1 MNKREQSNMEWATG
15 TRLRAIAAAASVA
28 FGMAAGH
35 AFAQTPAAAG
45 AQNGVQDGGSAATP
59 AAAPK
64 GTAVGTA
71 VGTAAGSAAGTLPA
85 ITVKASAAGDGTVGL
100 VAKRSRTGTK
110 TDTALDEIPQTINVV
125 TAQQIEMTG
134 ATDVNAALRYVPG
147 FSSYGSDNR
156 SDWYAALRGFTP
168 TAFVNGLQVPNT
180 LNLSSWRVDPYM
192 IDSITVLRGPTSVLY
207 GAGDPG
213 AIIDVQTKTADGER
227 VREAGVQFG
236 NYARKQLMI
245 DVGDK
250 LDADGKY
257 AYRFVGVARDG
268 NALTGPNNDQR
279 VALAPSFRWRPDADT
294 SLTLSATYLQ
304 DWGDISSNF
313 LPAQGTVL
321 PNPNGQ
327 LDKDVYGGDPNFNYY
342 RKKQWSLGYQF
353 ERNLNSM
360 WTFRQNVRWMHLSLD
375 NGSVFGAGFADGSLT
390 DINRWAGVF
399 QTNYSR
405 FDIDNNLQG
414 RFGTGP
420 FEHTLLLG
428 FQYNRQTATD
438 SEWLAAAPTLNL
450 YNPVYTPVTLSVFSP
465 PNTTYRTNTYT
476 TMNTFGLYAQDQIK
490 WNRWTLTLGGRE
502 DWVNQRMDDRAGG
515 TQSKA
520 DVTAFT
526 GRVGLT
532 YQGDYG
538 LSPYVSYAT
547 SFNPLIGVNLYGGGL
562 PQPTR
567 GKQIE
572 AGLRWQP
579 PGKNLMLS
587 AAIYQI
593 NQTNVLTPT
602 PTNLDPAGTTSIQTG
617 EVRSRGIE
625 LNATGKLTRNLSLIA
640 SYVYQDVKNV
650 QANDASLNNWPVDIP
665 RPRQMASLWADWTW
679 HTGPLAGFGLGGG
692 VRYQSAAAGAADNS
706 LTVASYTLYDAG
718 VHYDT
723 RNWRFAVNG
732 TNLFNRHYISGC
744 QSTSVCI
751 FGTDRTVI
759 ATAKYN
765 W

>member
-1 MNKREQSNMEWATG
+1 MEWATG
-15 TRLRAIAAAASVA
+15 TRRRAIAAAASVA
-28 FGMAAGH
+28 FYVAAGQTM
-35 AFAQTPAAAG
+35 AQ
-45 AQNGVQDGGSAATP
+45 
-59 AAAPK
+59 AAP
-64 GTAVGTA
+64 GATAKA
-71 VGTAAGSAAGTLPA
+71 DAAAAGSAPTGTLPA
-85 ITVKASAAGDGTVGL
+85 ISVNAASEGDGTVGL
-100 VAKRSRTGTK
+100 VARRSTTGTK
-110 TDTALDEIPQTINVV
+110 TDTPINEIPQTINVV

-134 ATDVNAALRYVPG
+134 ATDVNQALRYIPG

-168 TAFVNGLQVPNT
+168 TAYVNGLQVPNT
-180 LNLSSWRVDPYM
+180 INLASWRVDPYM

-213 AIIDVQTKTADGER
+213 AIVDVQTKLANGER
-227 VREAGVQFG
+227 VREAGVELG
-236 NYARKQLMI
+236 NYARKQFMI

-268 NALTGPNNDQR
+268 NAVTGPNNDQR
-279 VALAPSFRWRPDADT
+279 VALAPSFRWRPNADT
-294 SLTLSATYLQ
+294 SLTVAATYLQ

-313 LPAQGTVL
+313 LPASGTVL

-327 LDKDVYGGDPNFNYY
+327 LEHDVYSGDPNFNHY

-353 ERNLNSM
+353 EHNLNSM
-360 WTFRQNVRWMHLSLD
+360 WTFRQNVRYMRLSLD
-375 NGSVFGAGFADGSLT
+375 NGSVWGAGFVDGSTT
-390 DINRWAGVF
+390 DISRWAGLF
-399 QTNYSR
+399 QMNYSR
-405 FDIDNNLQG
+405 FDIDNNVQA

-420 FEHTLLLG
+420 LEHTLLLG
-428 FQYNRQTATD
+428 FQYNRQTSTD
-438 SEWLAAAPTLNL
+438 SEWIAAAPTLNI
-450 YNPVYTPVTLSVFSP
+450 YNPVYTPVTSAVFADPS
-465 PNTTYRTNTYT
+465 TTGRTDTYT
-476 TMNTFGLYAQDQIK
+476 TMNTFGVYAQDQIR

-502 DWVNQRMDDRAGG
+502 DWVNMRQDDRAGG

-547 SFNPLIGVNLYGGGL
+547 SFNPLIGVKMFGGGL
-562 PQPTR
+562 PLPTR
-567 GKQIE
+567 GKQVE
-572 AGLRWQP
+572 LGLRWQP
-579 PGKNLMLS
+579 PGKNLMLN

-602 PTNLDPAGTTSIQTG
+602 PTSLDPQNTTSVQTG

-625 LNATGKLTRNLSLIA
+625 LSATGKVTPNLSIIA

-650 QANDASLNNWPVDIP
+650 KANDASLDKWPVDIP

-692 VRYQSAAAGAADNS
+692 VRYQSASAGAQDNS
-706 LTVASYTLYDAG
+706 LSVASYTLYDAAI
-718 VHYDT
+718 HYDT
-723 RNWRFAVNG
+723 RNWRFAVNA

-744 QSTSVCI
+744 QSSSVCL
-751 FGTDRTVI
+751 FGNERTVV

>member
-1 MNKREQSNMEWATG
+1 MDWATG

-28 FGMAAGH
+28 FGAAAGQ
-35 AFAQTPAAAG
+35 AFAQTAPAANAGTAASANG
-45 AQNGVQDGGSAATP
+45 AQNAA
-59 AAAPK
+59 
-64 GTAVGTA
+64 
-71 VGTAAGSAAGTLPA
+71 SAGTLPA
-85 ITVKASAAGDGTVGL
+85 ITVNAASEGDGTVGL

-110 TDTALDEIPQTINVV
+110 TDTPIEEIPQTINVV

-134 ATDVNAALRYVPG
+134 ATDVNTALRYVPG

-168 TAFVNGLQVPNT
+168 TAYVNGLQVPNT
-180 LNLSSWRVDPYM
+180 LNLASWRVDPYM

-213 AIIDVQTKTADGER
+213 AIVDVKTKLADGER
-227 VREAGVQFG
+227 VREAGVEIG
-236 NYARKQLMI
+236 NYARKQFMI

-250 LDADGKY
+250 LDPDGKY

-268 NALTGPNNDQR
+268 NAVTGPNNDQR
-279 VALAPSFRWRPDADT
+279 VALAPSFRWRPNADT

-313 LPAQGTVL
+313 LPAAGTVL

-327 LDKDVYGGDPNFNYY
+327 ITKDIYEGDGNFNYY

-353 ERNLNSM
+353 EHNLNSM
-360 WTFRQNVRWMHLSLD
+360 WTFRQNTRWMHLSLD
-375 NGSVFGAGFADGSLT
+375 NGSVWGAGFADETLT
-390 DINRWAGVF
+390 EVNRWAGVF
-399 QTNYSR
+399 QMNYSR
-405 FDIDNNLQG
+405 FDIDNNLEG
-414 RFGTGP
+414 RFATGP
-420 FEHTLLLG
+420 LQHTLLLG

-438 SEWLAAAPTLNL
+438 SEWLAAAPRLNL
-450 YNPVYTPVTLSVFSP
+450 YNPVYTPVTTAVFSNP
-465 PNTTYRTNTYT
+465 DTTYRTNTYT

-502 DWVNQRMDDRAGG
+502 DWVNMRMDDRAAG

-520 DVTAFT
+520 DVSAFT

-532 YQGDYG
+532 YQAGYG
-538 LSPYVSYAT
+538 LSPYISYST
-547 SFNPLIGVNLYGGGL
+547 SFNPIIGVSLLDGGV
-562 PQPTR
+562 PKPTR
-567 GKQIE
+567 GRQIE

-579 PGKNLMLS
+579 PGKNLMLN

-593 NQTNVLTPT
+593 NQTNGVTPAL
-602 PTNLDPAGTTSIQTG
+602 PTQDPSGTKSVQTG
-617 EVRSRGIE
+617 EVRARGIE
-625 LNATGKLTRNLSLIA
+625 LSATGKVTPNLSLIA
-640 SYVYQDVKNV
+640 SYAYQDVKVV
-650 QANDASLNNWPVDIP
+650 QANDATLNNWPVDIP

-692 VRYQSAAAGAADNS
+692 VRYQSASAGAADNS
-706 LTVASYTLYDAG
+706 LTVSSYTLIDAA
-718 VHYDT
+718 VHYDV
-723 RNWRFAVNG
+723 RNWRFAVNA

-744 QSTSVCI
+744 QSTSVCM
-751 FGTDRTVI
+751 FGNDRTVI

>member
-1 MNKREQSNMEWATG
+1 MDWATG

-28 FGMAAGH
+28 FGAAAGQ
-35 AFAQTPAAAG
+35 AFAQTAPAAN
-45 AQNGVQDGGSAATP
+45 AQ
-59 AAAPK
+59 AAAPN
-64 GTAVGTA
+64 
-71 VGTAAGSAAGTLPA
+71 AASAGTLPA
-85 ITVKASAAGDGTVGL
+85 ITVNAASEGDGTVGL

-110 TDTALDEIPQTINVV
+110 TDTPIEEIPQTINVV

-134 ATDVNAALRYVPG
+134 ATDVNTALRYVPG

-168 TAFVNGLQVPNT
+168 TAYVNGLQVPNT
-180 LNLSSWRVDPYM
+180 LNLASWRVDPYM

-213 AIIDVQTKTADGER
+213 AIVDVKTKLADGER
-227 VREAGVQFG
+227 VREAGVEIG
-236 NYARKQLMI
+236 NYARKQFLI

-250 LDADGKY
+250 LDPDGKY

-268 NALTGPNNDQR
+268 NAVTGPNNDQR
-279 VALAPSFRWRPDADT
+279 VALAPSFRWRPNADT

-313 LPAQGTVL
+313 LPAAGTVL

-327 LDKDVYGGDPNFNYY
+327 ITKDIYEGDGNFNYY

-353 ERNLNSM
+353 EHNLNSM
-360 WTFRQNVRWMHLSLD
+360 WTFRQNTRWMHLSLD
-375 NGSVFGAGFADGSLT
+375 NGSVWGAGFADETLT
-390 DINRWAGVF
+390 EVNRWAGVF
-399 QTNYSR
+399 QMNYSR
-405 FDIDNNLQG
+405 FDIDNNLEG
-414 RFGTGP
+414 RFATGP
-420 FEHTLLLG
+420 LQHTLLLG

-450 YNPVYTPVTLSVFSP
+450 YNPVYTPVTTAVFSNP
-465 PNTTYRTNTYT
+465 DTTYRTNTYT

-502 DWVNQRMDDRAGG
+502 DWVNMRMDDRAAG

-520 DVTAFT
+520 DVSAFT

-532 YQGDYG
+532 YQAGYG
-538 LSPYVSYAT
+538 LSPYISYST
-547 SFNPLIGVNLYGGGL
+547 SFNPIIGVSLLDGGV
-562 PQPTR
+562 PKPTR
-567 GKQIE
+567 GRQIE

-579 PGKNLMLS
+579 PGKNLMLN

-593 NQTNVLTPT
+593 NQTNGVTPAL
-602 PTNLDPAGTTSIQTG
+602 PTQDRSGTKSVQTG
-617 EVRSRGIE
+617 EVRARGIE
-625 LNATGKLTRNLSLIA
+625 LSATGKVTPNLSLIA
-640 SYVYQDVKNV
+640 SYAYQDVKVV
-650 QANDASLNNWPVDIP
+650 QANDATLNNWPVDIP

-692 VRYQSAAAGAADNS
+692 VRYQSASAGAADNS
-706 LTVASYTLYDAG
+706 LTVSSYTLIDAA
-718 VHYDT
+718 VHYDV
-723 RNWRFAVNG
+723 RNWRFAVNA

-744 QSTSVCI
+744 QSTSVCM
-751 FGTDRTVI
+751 FGNDRTVI

>member
-1 MNKREQSNMEWATG
+1 MDWATG

-28 FGMAAGH
+28 FGAAAAGQ
-35 AFAQTPAAAG
+35 AFAQTAPAAD
-45 AQNGVQDGGSAATP
+45 AQ
-59 AAAPK
+59 AAAPN
-64 GTAVGTA
+64 
-71 VGTAAGSAAGTLPA
+71 AASAGTLPA
-85 ITVKASAAGDGTVGL
+85 ITVNAASEGDGTVGL

-110 TDTALDEIPQTINVV
+110 TDTPIEEIPQTINVV

-134 ATDVNAALRYVPG
+134 ATDVNTALRYVPG

-168 TAFVNGLQVPNT
+168 TAYVNGLQVPNT
-180 LNLSSWRVDPYM
+180 LNLASWRVDPYM

-213 AIIDVQTKTADGER
+213 AIVDVKTKLADGER
-227 VREAGVQFG
+227 VREAGVEIG
-236 NYARKQLMI
+236 NYARKQFMI

-250 LDADGKY
+250 LDPDGKY

-268 NALTGPNNDQR
+268 NAVTGPNNDQR
-279 VALAPSFRWRPDADT
+279 VALAPSFRWRPNADT

-313 LPAQGTVL
+313 LPAAGTVL

-327 LDKDVYGGDPNFNYY
+327 ITKDIYEGDGNFNYY

-353 ERNLNSM
+353 EHNLNSM
-360 WTFRQNVRWMHLSLD
+360 WTFRQNTRWMHLSLD
-375 NGSVFGAGFADGSLT
+375 NGSVWGAGFADETLT
-390 DINRWAGVF
+390 EINRWAGVF
-399 QTNYSR
+399 QMNYSR
-405 FDIDNNLQG
+405 FDIDNNLEG
-414 RFGTGP
+414 RFATGP
-420 FEHTLLLG
+420 LQHTLLLG

-450 YNPVYTPVTLSVFSP
+450 YNPVYTPVTTAVFSDP
-465 PNTTYRTNTYT
+465 DTTYRTNTYT

-502 DWVNQRMDDRAGG
+502 DWVNMRMDDRAAG

-520 DVTAFT
+520 DVSAFT

-532 YQGDYG
+532 YQAGYG
-538 LSPYVSYAT
+538 LSPYISYST
-547 SFNPLIGVNLYGGGL
+547 SFNPIIGVSLLDGGV
-562 PQPTR
+562 PKPTR
-567 GKQIE
+567 GRQIE

-579 PGKNLMLS
+579 PGKNLMLN

-593 NQTNVLTPT
+593 NQTNGITPALLTQ
-602 PTNLDPAGTTSIQTG
+602 DPGGTKSVQTG
-617 EVRSRGIE
+617 EVRARGIE
-625 LNATGKLTRNLSLIA
+625 LSATGKVTPNLSLIA
-640 SYVYQDVKNV
+640 SYAYQDVKVV
-650 QANDASLNNWPVDIP
+650 QANDATLNNWPVDIP

-692 VRYQSAAAGAADNS
+692 VRYQSASAGAADNS
-706 LTVASYTLYDAG
+706 LTVSSYTLIDAA
-718 VHYDT
+718 VHYDV
-723 RNWRFAVNG
+723 RNWRFAVNA

-744 QSTSVCI
+744 QSTSVCM
-751 FGTDRTVI
+751 FGNDRTVI

>member
-1 MNKREQSNMEWATG
+1 MDWATG

-28 FGMAAGH
+28 FGAAAAGQ
-35 AFAQTPAAAG
+35 AFAQTAPAAN
-45 AQNGVQDGGSAATP
+45 AQ
-59 AAAPK
+59 AAAPN
-64 GTAVGTA
+64 
-71 VGTAAGSAAGTLPA
+71 AASAGTLPA
-85 ITVKASAAGDGTVGL
+85 ITVNAASEGDGTVGL

-110 TDTALDEIPQTINVV
+110 TDTPIEEIPQTINVV

-134 ATDVNAALRYVPG
+134 ATDVNTALRYVPG

-168 TAFVNGLQVPNT
+168 TAYVNGLQVPNT
-180 LNLSSWRVDPYM
+180 LNLASWRVDPYM

-213 AIIDVQTKTADGER
+213 AIVDVKTKLADGER
-227 VREAGVQFG
+227 VREAGVEIG
-236 NYARKQLMI
+236 NYARKQFMI

-250 LDADGKY
+250 LDPDGKY

-268 NALTGPNNDQR
+268 NAVTGPNNDQR
-279 VALAPSFRWRPDADT
+279 VALAPSFRWRPNADT

-313 LPAQGTVL
+313 LPAAGTVL

-327 LDKDVYGGDPNFNYY
+327 ITKDIYEGDGNFNYY

-353 ERNLNSM
+353 EHNLNSM
-360 WTFRQNVRWMHLSLD
+360 WTFRQNTRWMHLSLD
-375 NGSVFGAGFADGSLT
+375 NGSVWGAGFADETLT
-390 DINRWAGVF
+390 EINRWAGVF
-399 QTNYSR
+399 QMNYSR
-405 FDIDNNLQG
+405 FDIDNNLEG
-414 RFGTGP
+414 RFATGP
-420 FEHTLLLG
+420 LQHTLLLG
-428 FQYNRQTATD
+428 FQYSRQTATD

-450 YNPVYTPVTLSVFSP
+450 YNPVYTPVTTAVFSDP
-465 PNTTYRTNTYT
+465 DTTYRTNTYT

-502 DWVNQRMDDRAGG
+502 DWVNMRMDDRAAG

-520 DVTAFT
+520 DVSAFT

-532 YQGDYG
+532 YQAGYG
-538 LSPYVSYAT
+538 LSPYISYST
-547 SFNPLIGVNLYGGGL
+547 SFNPIIGVSLLDGGV
-562 PQPTR
+562 PKPTR
-567 GKQIE
+567 GRQIE

-579 PGKNLMLS
+579 PGKNLMLN

-593 NQTNVLTPT
+593 NQTNGVTPALLTQD
-602 PTNLDPAGTTSIQTG
+602 LSGTKSVQTG
-617 EVRSRGIE
+617 EVRARGIE
-625 LNATGKLTRNLSLIA
+625 LSATGKVTPNLSLIA
-640 SYVYQDVKNV
+640 SYAYQDVKVV
-650 QANDASLNNWPVDIP
+650 QANDATLNNWPVDIP

-692 VRYQSAAAGAADNS
+692 VRYQSASAGAADNS
-706 LTVASYTLYDAG
+706 LTVSSYTLIDAA
-718 VHYDT
+718 VHYDV
-723 RNWRFAVNG
+723 RNWRFAVNA

-744 QSTSVCI
+744 QSTSVCM
-751 FGTDRTVI
+751 FGNDRTVI

>member
-1 MNKREQSNMEWATG
+1 MDWATG

-28 FGMAAGH
+28 FGAAAGQ
-35 AFAQTPAAAG
+35 AFAQTAPAANAGTAASANG
-45 AQNGVQDGGSAATP
+45 AQNAA
-59 AAAPK
+59 
-64 GTAVGTA
+64 
-71 VGTAAGSAAGTLPA
+71 AAGTLPA
-85 ITVKASAAGDGTVGL
+85 ITVNAASEGDGTVGL

-110 TDTALDEIPQTINVV
+110 TDTPIEEIPQTINVV

-134 ATDVNAALRYVPG
+134 ATDVNTALRYVPG

-168 TAFVNGLQVPNT
+168 TAYVNGLQVPNT
-180 LNLSSWRVDPYM
+180 LNLASWRVDPYM

-213 AIIDVQTKTADGER
+213 AIVDVKTKLADGER
-227 VREAGVQFG
+227 VREAGVEIG
-236 NYARKQLMI
+236 NYARKQFMI

-250 LDADGKY
+250 LDPDGKY

-268 NALTGPNNDQR
+268 NAVTGPNNDQR
-279 VALAPSFRWRPDADT
+279 VALAPSFRWRPNADT

-313 LPAQGTVL
+313 LPAAGTVL

-327 LDKDVYGGDPNFNYY
+327 ITKDIYEGDGNFNYY

-353 ERNLNSM
+353 EHNLNSM
-360 WTFRQNVRWMHLSLD
+360 WTFRQNTRWMHLSLD
-375 NGSVFGAGFADGSLT
+375 NGSVWGAGFADETLT
-390 DINRWAGVF
+390 EVNRWAGVF
-399 QTNYSR
+399 QMNYSR
-405 FDIDNNLQG
+405 FDIDNNLEG
-414 RFGTGP
+414 RFATGP
-420 FEHTLLLG
+420 LQHTLLLG

-450 YNPVYTPVTLSVFSP
+450 YNPVYTPVTTAVFSNP
-465 PNTTYRTNTYT
+465 DTTYRTNTYT

-502 DWVNQRMDDRAGG
+502 DWVNMRMDDRAAG

-520 DVTAFT
+520 DVSAFT

-532 YQGDYG
+532 YQAGYG
-538 LSPYVSYAT
+538 LSPYISYST
-547 SFNPLIGVNLYGGGL
+547 SFNPIIGVSLLDGGV
-562 PQPTR
+562 PKPTR
-567 GKQIE
+567 GRQIE

-579 PGKNLMLS
+579 PGKNLMLN

-593 NQTNVLTPT
+593 NQTNGVTPALRT
-602 PTNLDPAGTTSIQTG
+602 QDLSGTKSVQTG
-617 EVRSRGIE
+617 EVRARGIE
-625 LNATGKLTRNLSLIA
+625 LSATGKVTPNLSLIA
-640 SYVYQDVKNV
+640 SYAYQDVKVV
-650 QANDASLNNWPVDIP
+650 QANDATLNNWPVDIP

-692 VRYQSAAAGAADNS
+692 VRYQSASAGAADNL
-706 LTVASYTLYDAG
+706 LTVSSYTLIDAA
-718 VHYDT
+718 VHYDV
-723 RNWRFAVNG
+723 RNWRFAVNA

-744 QSTSVCI
+744 QSTSVCM
-751 FGTDRTVI
+751 FGNDRTVI

>member
-1 MNKREQSNMEWATG
+1 MDWATG

-28 FGMAAGH
+28 LGAAAAGQ
-35 AFAQTPAAAG
+35 AFAQTAPAAN
-45 AQNGVQDGGSAATP
+45 AQ
-59 AAAPK
+59 AAAPN
-64 GTAVGTA
+64 
-71 VGTAAGSAAGTLPA
+71 AASAGTLPA
-85 ITVKASAAGDGTVGL
+85 ITVNAASEGDGTVGL

-110 TDTALDEIPQTINVV
+110 TDTPIEEIPQTINVV

-134 ATDVNAALRYVPG
+134 ATDVNTALRYVPG

-168 TAFVNGLQVPNT
+168 TAYVNGLQVPNT
-180 LNLSSWRVDPYM
+180 LNLASWRVDPYM

-213 AIIDVQTKTADGER
+213 AIVDVKTKLADGER
-227 VREAGVQFG
+227 VREAGVEIG
-236 NYARKQLMI
+236 NYARKQFMI

-250 LDADGKY
+250 LDPDGKY

-268 NALTGPNNDQR
+268 NAVTGPNNDQR
-279 VALAPSFRWRPDADT
+279 VALAPSFRWRPNADT

-313 LPAQGTVL
+313 LPAAGTVL

-327 LDKDVYGGDPNFNYY
+327 ITKDIYEGDGNFNYY

-353 ERNLNSM
+353 EHNLNSM
-360 WTFRQNVRWMHLSLD
+360 WTFRQNTRWMHLSLD
-375 NGSVFGAGFADGSLT
+375 NGSVWGAGFADETLT
-390 DINRWAGVF
+390 EISRWAGVF
-399 QTNYSR
+399 QMNYSR
-405 FDIDNNLQG
+405 FDIDNNLEG
-414 RFGTGP
+414 RFATGP
-420 FEHTLLLG
+420 LQHTLLLG
-428 FQYNRQTATD
+428 FQYSRQTATD
-438 SEWLAAAPTLNL
+438 SEWLAVAPTLNL
-450 YNPVYTPVTLSVFSP
+450 YNPVYTPVTTAVFSDP
-465 PNTTYRTNTYT
+465 GTTHRTNTYT

-502 DWVNQRMDDRAGG
+502 DWVNMRMDDRAAG

-520 DVTAFT
+520 DVSAFT

-532 YQGDYG
+532 YQAGYG
-538 LSPYVSYAT
+538 LSPYISYST
-547 SFNPLIGVNLYGGGL
+547 SFNPIIGVSLLDGGV
-562 PQPTR
+562 PKPTR
-567 GKQIE
+567 GRQIE

-579 PGKNLMLS
+579 PGKNLMLN

-593 NQTNVLTPT
+593 NQTNGVTPALLTQ
-602 PTNLDPAGTTSIQTG
+602 DPSGTKSVQTG
-617 EVRSRGIE
+617 EVRARGIE
-625 LNATGKLTRNLSLIA
+625 LSATGKVTPNLSLIA
-640 SYVYQDVKNV
+640 SYAYQDVKVV
-650 QANDASLNNWPVDIP
+650 QANDATLNNWPVDIP

-692 VRYQSAAAGAADNS
+692 VRYQSASAGAADNS
-706 LTVASYTLYDAG
+706 LTVSSYTLIDAA
-718 VHYDT
+718 VHYDV
-723 RNWRFAVNG
+723 RNWRFAVNA

-744 QSTSVCI
+744 QSTSVCM
-751 FGTDRTVI
+751 FGNDRTVI

>member
-1 MNKREQSNMEWATG
+1 MDWATG

-28 FGMAAGH
+28 FGAAAAGQ
-35 AFAQTPAAAG
+35 AFAQTAPAAN
-45 AQNGVQDGGSAATP
+45 AQ
-59 AAAPK
+59 AAAPN
-64 GTAVGTA
+64 
-71 VGTAAGSAAGTLPA
+71 AASAGTLPA
-85 ITVKASAAGDGTVGL
+85 ITVNAASEGDGTVGL

-110 TDTALDEIPQTINVV
+110 TDTPIEEIPQTINVV

-134 ATDVNAALRYVPG
+134 ATDVNTALRYVPG

-168 TAFVNGLQVPNT
+168 TAYVNGLQVPNT

-213 AIIDVQTKTADGER
+213 AIVDVKTKLADGER
-227 VREAGVQFG
+227 VREAGVEIG
-236 NYARKQLMI
+236 NYARKQFMI

-250 LDADGKY
+250 LDPDGKY

-268 NALTGPNNDQR
+268 NAVTGPNNDQR
-279 VALAPSFRWRPDADT
+279 VALAPSFRWRPNADT

-313 LPAQGTVL
+313 LPAAGTVL

-327 LDKDVYGGDPNFNYY
+327 ITKDIYEGDGNFNYY

-353 ERNLNSM
+353 EHNLNSM
-360 WTFRQNVRWMHLSLD
+360 WTFRQNTRWMHLSLD
-375 NGSVFGAGFADGSLT
+375 NGSVWGAGFADETLT
-390 DINRWAGVF
+390 KINRWAGVF
-399 QTNYSR
+399 QMNYSR
-405 FDIDNNLQG
+405 FDIDNNLEG
-414 RFGTGP
+414 RFATGP
-420 FEHTLLLG
+420 LQHTLLLG

-450 YNPVYTPVTLSVFSP
+450 YNPVYTPVTTAVFSDP
-465 PNTTYRTNTYT
+465 DTTYRTNTYT

-502 DWVNQRMDDRAGG
+502 DWVNMRMDDRAAG

-520 DVTAFT
+520 DVSAFT

-532 YQGDYG
+532 YQAGYG
-538 LSPYVSYAT
+538 LSPYISYST
-547 SFNPLIGVNLYGGGL
+547 SFNPIIGVSLLDGGV
-562 PQPTR
+562 PKPTR
-567 GKQIE
+567 GRQIE

-579 PGKNLMLS
+579 PGKNLMLN

-593 NQTNVLTPT
+593 NQTNGVTPAL
-602 PTNLDPAGTTSIQTG
+602 PTQDPSSTKSVQTG
-617 EVRSRGIE
+617 EVRARGIE
-625 LNATGKLTRNLSLIA
+625 LSATGKVTPNLSLIA
-640 SYVYQDVKNV
+640 SYAYQDVKVV
-650 QANDASLNNWPVDIP
+650 QANDATLNNWPVDIP

-692 VRYQSAAAGAADNS
+692 VRYQSASAGAADNS
-706 LTVASYTLYDAG
+706 LTVSSYTLIDAA
-718 VHYDT
+718 VHYDV
-723 RNWRFAVNG
+723 RNWRFAVNA

-744 QSTSVCI
+744 QSTSVCM
-751 FGTDRTVI
+751 FGNDRTVI

>member
-1 MNKREQSNMEWATG
+1 MDWATG
-15 TRLRAIAAAASVA
+15 TRLRAIVAAASVA
-28 FGMAAGH
+28 FGAAAGQ
-35 AFAQTPAAAG
+35 AFAQTAPAAN
-45 AQNGVQDGGSAATP
+45 AQ
-59 AAAPK
+59 AAAPN
-64 GTAVGTA
+64 
-71 VGTAAGSAAGTLPA
+71 AASAGTLPA
-85 ITVKASAAGDGTVGL
+85 ITVNAASEGDGTVGL

-110 TDTALDEIPQTINVV
+110 TDTPIEEIPQTINVV

-134 ATDVNAALRYVPG
+134 ATDVNTALRYVPG

-168 TAFVNGLQVPNT
+168 TAYVNGLQVPNT
-180 LNLSSWRVDPYM
+180 LNLASWRVDPYM

-213 AIIDVQTKTADGER
+213 AIVDVKTKLADGER
-227 VREAGVQFG
+227 VREAGVEIG
-236 NYARKQLMI
+236 NYARKQFLI

-250 LDADGKY
+250 LDPDGKY

-268 NALTGPNNDQR
+268 NAVTGPNNDQR
-279 VALAPSFRWRPDADT
+279 VALAPSFRWRPNADT

-313 LPAQGTVL
+313 LPAAGTVL

-327 LDKDVYGGDPNFNYY
+327 ITKDIYEGDGNFNYY

-353 ERNLNSM
+353 EHNLNSM
-360 WTFRQNVRWMHLSLD
+360 WTFRQNTRWMHLSLD
-375 NGSVFGAGFADGSLT
+375 NGSVWGAGFADETLT
-390 DINRWAGVF
+390 EVNRWAGVF
-399 QTNYSR
+399 QMNYSR
-405 FDIDNNLQG
+405 FDIDNNLEG
-414 RFGTGP
+414 RFATGP
-420 FEHTLLLG
+420 LQHTLLLG

-450 YNPVYTPVTLSVFSP
+450 YNPVYTPVTTAVFSNP
-465 PNTTYRTNTYT
+465 DTTYRTNTYT

-502 DWVNQRMDDRAGG
+502 DWVNMRMDDRAAG

-520 DVTAFT
+520 DVSAFT

-532 YQGDYG
+532 YQAGYG
-538 LSPYVSYAT
+538 LSPYISYST
-547 SFNPLIGVNLYGGGL
+547 SFNPIIGVSLLDGGV
-562 PQPTR
+562 PKPTR
-567 GKQIE
+567 GRQIE

-579 PGKNLMLS
+579 PGKNLMLN

-593 NQTNVLTPT
+593 NQTNGVTPAL
-602 PTNLDPAGTTSIQTG
+602 PTQDRSGTKSVQTG
-617 EVRSRGIE
+617 EVRARGIE
-625 LNATGKLTRNLSLIA
+625 LSATGKVTPNLSLIA
-640 SYVYQDVKNV
+640 SYAYQDVKVV
-650 QANDASLNNWPVDIP
+650 QANDATLNNWPVDIP

-692 VRYQSAAAGAADNS
+692 VRYQSASAGAADNS
-706 LTVASYTLYDAG
+706 LTVSSYTLIDAA
-718 VHYDT
+718 VHYDV
-723 RNWRFAVNG
+723 RNWRFAVNA

-744 QSTSVCI
+744 QSTSVCM
-751 FGTDRTVI
+751 FGNDRTVI

>member
-1 MNKREQSNMEWATG
+1 MDWATG

-28 FGMAAGH
+28 FGAAAAGQ
-35 AFAQTPAAAG
+35 AFAQTAPAAN
-45 AQNGVQDGGSAATP
+45 AQ
-59 AAAPK
+59 AAAPN
-64 GTAVGTA
+64 
-71 VGTAAGSAAGTLPA
+71 AASAGTLPA
-85 ITVKASAAGDGTVGL
+85 ITVNAASEGDGTVGL

-110 TDTALDEIPQTINVV
+110 TDTPIEEIPQTINVV

-134 ATDVNAALRYVPG
+134 ATDVNTALRYVPG

-168 TAFVNGLQVPNT
+168 TAYVNGLQVPNT

-213 AIIDVQTKTADGER
+213 AIVDVKTKLADGER
-227 VREAGVQFG
+227 VREAGVEIG
-236 NYARKQLMI
+236 NYARKQFMI

-250 LDADGKY
+250 LDPDGKY

-268 NALTGPNNDQR
+268 NAVTGPNNDQR
-279 VALAPSFRWRPDADT
+279 VALAPSFRWRPNADT

-313 LPAQGTVL
+313 LPAAGTVL

-327 LDKDVYGGDPNFNYY
+327 ITKDIYEGDGNFNYY

-353 ERNLNSM
+353 EHNLNSM
-360 WTFRQNVRWMHLSLD
+360 WTFRQNTRWMHLSLD
-375 NGSVFGAGFADGSLT
+375 NASVFANGFVGEDMADVS
-390 DINRWAGVF
+390 RWAGLF
-399 QTNYSR
+399 QMNYSR
-405 FDIDNNLQG
+405 FDIDNNLEG

-428 FQYNRQTATD
+428 FHYNRQTATD
-438 SEWLAAAPTLNL
+438 SEWLAAAPALNL
-450 YNPVYTPVTLSVFSP
+450 YNPVYVPVTMGVFSDP
-465 PNTTYRTNTYT
+465 DATSRTNTYT

-502 DWVNQRMDDRAGG
+502 DWVNMRMDDRAAG

-520 DVTAFT
+520 DVSAFT

-532 YQGDYG
+532 YQAGYG
-538 LSPYVSYAT
+538 LSPYISYST
-547 SFNPLIGVNLYGGGL
+547 SFNPIIGVSLLDGGV
-562 PQPTR
+562 PKPTR
-567 GKQIE
+567 GRQIE

-579 PGKNLMLS
+579 PGKNLMLN

-593 NQTNVLTPT
+593 NQTNGVTPAL
-602 PTNLDPAGTTSIQTG
+602 PTQDPGGTKSVQTG
-617 EVRSRGIE
+617 EVRARGIE
-625 LNATGKLTRNLSLIA
+625 LSATGKVTPNLSLIA
-640 SYVYQDVKNV
+640 SYAYQDVKVV
-650 QANDASLNNWPVDIP
+650 QANDATLNNWPVDIP

-692 VRYQSAAAGAADNS
+692 VRYQSASAGAADNS
-706 LTVASYTLYDAG
+706 LTVSSYTLIDAA
-718 VHYDT
+718 VHYDV
-723 RNWRFAVNG
+723 RNWRFAVNA

-744 QSTSVCI
+744 QSTSVCM
-751 FGTDRTVI
+751 FGNDRTVI

>member
-1 MNKREQSNMEWATG
+1 MDWATG

-28 FGMAAGH
+28 FGAAAGQ
-35 AFAQTPAAAG
+35 AFAQTAPAANAGTAASANG
-45 AQNGVQDGGSAATP
+45 AQNAA
-59 AAAPK
+59 
-64 GTAVGTA
+64 
-71 VGTAAGSAAGTLPA
+71 AAGTLPA
-85 ITVKASAAGDGTVGL
+85 ITVNAASEGDGTVGL

-110 TDTALDEIPQTINVV
+110 TDTPIEEIPQTINVV

-134 ATDVNAALRYVPG
+134 ATDVNTALRYVPG

-168 TAFVNGLQVPNT
+168 TAYVNGLQVPNT
-180 LNLSSWRVDPYM
+180 LNLASWRVDPYM

-213 AIIDVQTKTADGER
+213 AIVDVKTKLADGER
-227 VREAGVQFG
+227 VREAGVEIG
-236 NYARKQLMI
+236 NYARKQFMI

-250 LDADGKY
+250 LDPDGKY

-268 NALTGPNNDQR
+268 NAVTGPNNDQR
-279 VALAPSFRWRPDADT
+279 VALAPSFRWRPNADT

-313 LPAQGTVL
+313 LPAAGTVL

-327 LDKDVYGGDPNFNYY
+327 ITKDIYEGDGNFNYY

-353 ERNLNSM
+353 EHNLNSM
-360 WTFRQNVRWMHLSLD
+360 WTFRQNTRWMHLSLD
-375 NGSVFGAGFADGSLT
+375 NGSVWGAGFADETLT
-390 DINRWAGVF
+390 EVNRWAGVF
-399 QTNYSR
+399 QMNYSR
-405 FDIDNNLQG
+405 FDIDNNLEG
-414 RFGTGP
+414 RFATGP
-420 FEHTLLLG
+420 LQHTLLLG

-450 YNPVYTPVTLSVFSP
+450 YNPVYTPVTTAVFSNP
-465 PNTTYRTNTYT
+465 DTTYRTNTYT

-502 DWVNQRMDDRAGG
+502 DWVNMRMDDRAAG

-520 DVTAFT
+520 DVSAFT

-532 YQGDYG
+532 YQAGYG
-538 LSPYVSYAT
+538 LSPYISYST
-547 SFNPLIGVNLYGGGL
+547 SFNPIIGVSLLDGGV
-562 PQPTR
+562 PKPTR
-567 GKQIE
+567 GRQIE

-579 PGKNLMLS
+579 PGKNLMLN

-593 NQTNVLTPT
+593 NQTNGVTPALST
-602 PTNLDPAGTTSIQTG
+602 QDPSGTKSVQTG
-617 EVRSRGIE
+617 EVRARGIE
-625 LNATGKLTRNLSLIA
+625 LSATGKVTPNLSLIA
-640 SYVYQDVKNV
+640 SYAYQDVKVV
-650 QANDASLNNWPVDIP
+650 QANDATLNNWPVDIP

-692 VRYQSAAAGAADNS
+692 VRYQSASAGAADNS
-706 LTVASYTLYDAG
+706 LTVSSYTLIDAA
-718 VHYDT
+718 VHYDV
-723 RNWRFAVNG
+723 RNWRFAVNA

-744 QSTSVCI
+744 QSTSVCM
-751 FGTDRTVI
+751 FGNDRTVI

>member
-1 MNKREQSNMEWATG
+1 MDWATG

-28 FGMAAGH
+28 FGAAAGQ
-35 AFAQTPAAAG
+35 AFAQTAPAANAGTAASANG
-45 AQNGVQDGGSAATP
+45 AQNAA
-59 AAAPK
+59 
-64 GTAVGTA
+64 
-71 VGTAAGSAAGTLPA
+71 SAGTLPA
-85 ITVKASAAGDGTVGL
+85 ITVNAASEGDGTVGL

-110 TDTALDEIPQTINVV
+110 TDTPIEEIPQTINVV

-134 ATDVNAALRYVPG
+134 ATDVNTALRYVPG

-168 TAFVNGLQVPNT
+168 TAYVNGLQVPNT
-180 LNLSSWRVDPYM
+180 LNLASWRVDPYM

-213 AIIDVQTKTADGER
+213 AIVDVKTKLADGER
-227 VREAGVQFG
+227 VREAGVEIG
-236 NYARKQLMI
+236 NYARKQFMI

-250 LDADGKY
+250 LDPDGKY

-268 NALTGPNNDQR
+268 NAVTGPNNDQR
-279 VALAPSFRWRPDADT
+279 VALAPSFRWRPNADT

-313 LPAQGTVL
+313 LPAAGTVL

-327 LDKDVYGGDPNFNYY
+327 ITKDIYEGDGNFNYY

-353 ERNLNSM
+353 EHNLNSM
-360 WTFRQNVRWMHLSLD
+360 WTFRQNTRWMHLSLD
-375 NGSVFGAGFADGSLT
+375 NGSVWGAGFADETLT
-390 DINRWAGVF
+390 EVNRWAGVF
-399 QTNYSR
+399 QMNYSR
-405 FDIDNNLQG
+405 FDIDNNLEG
-414 RFGTGP
+414 RFATGP
-420 FEHTLLLG
+420 LQHTLLLG

-450 YNPVYTPVTLSVFSP
+450 YNPVYTPVTTAVFSNP
-465 PNTTYRTNTYT
+465 DTTYRTNTYT

-502 DWVNQRMDDRAGG
+502 DWVNMRMDDRAAG

-520 DVTAFT
+520 DVSAFT

-532 YQGDYG
+532 YQAGYG
-538 LSPYVSYAT
+538 LSPYISYST
-547 SFNPLIGVNLYGGGL
+547 SFNPIIGVSLLDGGV
-562 PQPTR
+562 PKPTR
-567 GKQIE
+567 GRQIE

-579 PGKNLMLS
+579 PGKNLMLN

-593 NQTNVLTPT
+593 NQTNGVTPAL
-602 PTNLDPAGTTSIQTG
+602 PTQDPSGTKSVQTG
-617 EVRSRGIE
+617 EVRARGIE
-625 LNATGKLTRNLSLIA
+625 LSATGKVTPNLSLIA
-640 SYVYQDVKNV
+640 SYAYQDVKVV
-650 QANDASLNNWPVDIP
+650 QANDATLNNWPVDIP
-665 RPRQMASLWADWTW
+665 RPRQIASLWADWTW

-692 VRYQSAAAGAADNS
+692 VRYQSASAGAADNS
-706 LTVASYTLYDAG
+706 LTVSSYTLIDAA
-718 VHYDT
+718 VHYDV
-723 RNWRFAVNG
+723 RNWRFAVNA

-751 FGTDRTVI
+751 FGNDRTVI

>member
-1 MNKREQSNMEWATG
+1 MDWATG

-28 FGMAAGH
+28 FGAAAAGQ
-35 AFAQTPAAAG
+35 AFAQTAPAAN
-45 AQNGVQDGGSAATP
+45 AQ
-59 AAAPK
+59 AAAPN
-64 GTAVGTA
+64 
-71 VGTAAGSAAGTLPA
+71 AASAGTLPA
-85 ITVKASAAGDGTVGL
+85 ITVNAASEGDGTVGL

-110 TDTALDEIPQTINVV
+110 TDTPIEEIPQTINVV

-134 ATDVNAALRYVPG
+134 ATDVNTALRYVPG

-168 TAFVNGLQVPNT
+168 TAYVNGLQVPNT
-180 LNLSSWRVDPYM
+180 LNLASWRVDPYM

-213 AIIDVQTKTADGER
+213 AIVDVKTKLADGER
-227 VREAGVQFG
+227 VREAGVEIG
-236 NYARKQLMI
+236 NYARKQFMI

-250 LDADGKY
+250 LDPDGKY

-268 NALTGPNNDQR
+268 NAVTGPNNDQR
-279 VALAPSFRWRPDADT
+279 VALAPSFRWRPNADT

-313 LPAQGTVL
+313 LPAAGTVL

-327 LDKDVYGGDPNFNYY
+327 ITKDIYEGDGNFNYY

-353 ERNLNSM
+353 EHNLNSM
-360 WTFRQNVRWMHLSLD
+360 WTFRQNTRWMHLSLD
-375 NGSVFGAGFADGSLT
+375 NGSVWGAGFADETLT
-390 DINRWAGVF
+390 EINRWAGVF
-399 QTNYSR
+399 QMNYSR
-405 FDIDNNLQG
+405 FDIDNNLEG
-414 RFGTGP
+414 RFATGP
-420 FEHTLLLG
+420 LQHTLLLG

-450 YNPVYTPVTLSVFSP
+450 YNPVYTPVTTAVFSDP
-465 PNTTYRTNTYT
+465 DTTYRTNTYT

-502 DWVNQRMDDRAGG
+502 DWVNMRMDDRAAG

-520 DVTAFT
+520 DVSAFT

-532 YQGDYG
+532 YQAGYG
-538 LSPYVSYAT
+538 LSPYISYST
-547 SFNPLIGVNLYGGGL
+547 SFNPIIGVSLLDGGV
-562 PQPTR
+562 PKPTR
-567 GKQIE
+567 GRQIE

-579 PGKNLMLS
+579 PGKNLMLN

-593 NQTNVLTPT
+593 NQTNGITPALLTQ
-602 PTNLDPAGTTSIQTG
+602 DPSGTKSVQTG
-617 EVRSRGIE
+617 EVRARGIE
-625 LNATGKLTRNLSLIA
+625 LSATGKVTPNLSLIA
-640 SYVYQDVKNV
+640 SYAYQDVKVV
-650 QANDASLNNWPVDIP
+650 QANDATLNNWPVDIP

-692 VRYQSAAAGAADNS
+692 VRYQSASAGAADNS
-706 LTVASYTLYDAG
+706 LTVSSYTLIDAA
-718 VHYDT
+718 VHYDV
-723 RNWRFAVNG
+723 RNWRFAVNA

-744 QSTSVCI
+744 QSTSVCM
-751 FGTDRTVI
+751 FGNDRTVI

>member
-1 MNKREQSNMEWATG
+1 MDWATG

-28 FGMAAGH
+28 FGAAAGQ
-35 AFAQTPAAAG
+35 AFAQTAPAANAGTAASANG
-45 AQNGVQDGGSAATP
+45 AQNAA
-59 AAAPK
+59 
-64 GTAVGTA
+64 
-71 VGTAAGSAAGTLPA
+71 SAGTLPA
-85 ITVKASAAGDGTVGL
+85 ITVNAASEGDGTVGL

-110 TDTALDEIPQTINVV
+110 TDTPIEEIPQTINVV

-134 ATDVNAALRYVPG
+134 ATDVNTALRYVPG

-168 TAFVNGLQVPNT
+168 TAYVNGLQVPNT
-180 LNLSSWRVDPYM
+180 LNLASWRVDPYM

-213 AIIDVQTKTADGER
+213 AIVDVKTKLADGER
-227 VREAGVQFG
+227 VREAGVEIG
-236 NYARKQLMI
+236 NYARKQFMI

-250 LDADGKY
+250 LDPDGKY

-268 NALTGPNNDQR
+268 NAVTGPNNDQR
-279 VALAPSFRWRPDADT
+279 VALAPSFRWRPNADT

-313 LPAQGTVL
+313 LPAAGTVL

-327 LDKDVYGGDPNFNYY
+327 ITKDIYEGDGNFNYY

-353 ERNLNSM
+353 EHNLNSM
-360 WTFRQNVRWMHLSLD
+360 WTFRQNTRWMHLSLD
-375 NGSVFGAGFADGSLT
+375 NGSVWGAGFADETLT
-390 DINRWAGVF
+390 EVNRWAGVF
-399 QTNYSR
+399 QMNYSR
-405 FDIDNNLQG
+405 FDIDNNLEG
-414 RFGTGP
+414 RFATGP
-420 FEHTLLLG
+420 LQHTLLLG

-450 YNPVYTPVTLSVFSP
+450 YNPVYTPVTTAVFSNP
-465 PNTTYRTNTYT
+465 DTTYRTNTYT

-502 DWVNQRMDDRAGG
+502 DWVNMRMDDRAAG

-520 DVTAFT
+520 DVSAFT

-532 YQGDYG
+532 YQAGYG
-538 LSPYVSYAT
+538 LSPYISYST
-547 SFNPLIGVNLYGGGL
+547 SFNPIIGVSLLDGGV
-562 PQPTR
+562 PKPTR
-567 GKQIE
+567 GRQIE

-579 PGKNLMLS
+579 PGKNLMLN

-593 NQTNVLTPT
+593 NQTNGVTPALST
-602 PTNLDPAGTTSIQTG
+602 QDSSGTKSVQTG
-617 EVRSRGIE
+617 EVRARGIE
-625 LNATGKLTRNLSLIA
+625 LSATGKVTPNLSLIA
-640 SYVYQDVKNV
+640 SYAYQDVKVV
-650 QANDASLNNWPVDIP
+650 QANDATLNNWPVDIP

-692 VRYQSAAAGAADNS
+692 VRYQSASAGAADNS
-706 LTVASYTLYDAG
+706 LTVSSYTLIDAA
-718 VHYDT
+718 VHYDV
-723 RNWRFAVNG
+723 RNWRFAVNA

-751 FGTDRTVI
+751 FGNDRTVI

>member
-1 MNKREQSNMEWATG
+1 MDWATG

-28 FGMAAGH
+28 FGAAAGQ
-35 AFAQTPAAAG
+35 AFAQTAPAANAGTAASANG
-45 AQNGVQDGGSAATP
+45 AQNAA
-59 AAAPK
+59 
-64 GTAVGTA
+64 
-71 VGTAAGSAAGTLPA
+71 AAGTLPA
-85 ITVKASAAGDGTVGL
+85 ITVNAASEGDGTVGL

-110 TDTALDEIPQTINVV
+110 TDTPIEEIPQTINVV

-134 ATDVNAALRYVPG
+134 ATDVNTALRYVPG

-168 TAFVNGLQVPNT
+168 TAYVNGLQVPNT
-180 LNLSSWRVDPYM
+180 LNLASWRVDPYM

-213 AIIDVQTKTADGER
+213 AIVDVKTKLADGER
-227 VREAGVQFG
+227 VREAGVEIG
-236 NYARKQLMI
+236 NYARKQFMI

-250 LDADGKY
+250 LDPDGKY

-268 NALTGPNNDQR
+268 NAVTGPNNDQR
-279 VALAPSFRWRPDADT
+279 VALAPSFRWRPNADT

-313 LPAQGTVL
+313 LPAAGTVL

-327 LDKDVYGGDPNFNYY
+327 ITKDIYEGDGNFNYY

-353 ERNLNSM
+353 EHNLNSM
-360 WTFRQNVRWMHLSLD
+360 WTFRQNTRWMHLSLD
-375 NGSVFGAGFADGSLT
+375 NGSVWGAGFADETLT
-390 DINRWAGVF
+390 EVNRWAGVF
-399 QTNYSR
+399 QMNYSR
-405 FDIDNNLQG
+405 FDIDNNLEG
-414 RFGTGP
+414 RFATGP
-420 FEHTLLLG
+420 LQHTLLLG

-450 YNPVYTPVTLSVFSP
+450 YNPVYTPVTTAVFSNP
-465 PNTTYRTNTYT
+465 DTTYRTNTYT

-502 DWVNQRMDDRAGG
+502 DWVNMRMDDRAAG

-520 DVTAFT
+520 DVSAFT

-532 YQGDYG
+532 YQAGYG
-538 LSPYVSYAT
+538 LSPYISYST
-547 SFNPLIGVNLYGGGL
+547 SFNPIIGVSLLDGGV
-562 PQPTR
+562 PKPTR
-567 GKQIE
+567 GRQIE

-579 PGKNLMLS
+579 PGKNLMLN

-593 NQTNVLTPT
+593 NQTNGVTPAL
-602 PTNLDPAGTTSIQTG
+602 PTQDPSGTKSVQTG
-617 EVRSRGIE
+617 EVRARGIE
-625 LNATGKLTRNLSLIA
+625 LSATGKVTPNLSLIA
-640 SYVYQDVKNV
+640 SYAYQDVKVV
-650 QANDASLNNWPVDIP
+650 QANDATLNNWPVDIP

-692 VRYQSAAAGAADNS
+692 VRYQSASAGAADNL
-706 LTVASYTLYDAG
+706 LTVSSYTLIDAA
-718 VHYDT
+718 VHYDV
-723 RNWRFAVNG
+723 RNWRFAVNA

-744 QSTSVCI
+744 QSTSVCM
-751 FGTDRTVI
+751 FGNDRTVI
-759 ATAKYN
+759 ATA
-765 W
+765 

>member
-1 MNKREQSNMEWATG
+1 MDWATG

-28 FGMAAGH
+28 FGAAAGQ
-35 AFAQTPAAAG
+35 AFAQTAPAANAGTAASANG
-45 AQNGVQDGGSAATP
+45 AQNAA
-59 AAAPK
+59 
-64 GTAVGTA
+64 
-71 VGTAAGSAAGTLPA
+71 SAGTLPA
-85 ITVKASAAGDGTVGL
+85 ITVNAASEGDGTVGL

-110 TDTALDEIPQTINVV
+110 TDTPIEEIPQTINVV

-134 ATDVNAALRYVPG
+134 ATDVNTALRYVPG

-168 TAFVNGLQVPNT
+168 TAYVNGLQVPNT
-180 LNLSSWRVDPYM
+180 LNLASWRVDPYM

-213 AIIDVQTKTADGER
+213 AIVDVKTKLADGER
-227 VREAGVQFG
+227 VREAGVEIG
-236 NYARKQLMI
+236 NYARKQFMI

-250 LDADGKY
+250 LDPDGKY

-268 NALTGPNNDQR
+268 NAVTGPNNDQR
-279 VALAPSFRWRPDADT
+279 VALAPSFRWRPNADT

-313 LPAQGTVL
+313 LPAAGTVL

-327 LDKDVYGGDPNFNYY
+327 ITKDIYEGDGNFNYY

-353 ERNLNSM
+353 EHNLNSM
-360 WTFRQNVRWMHLSLD
+360 WTFRQNTRWMHLSLD
-375 NGSVFGAGFADGSLT
+375 NGSVWGAGFADETLT
-390 DINRWAGVF
+390 EVNRWAGVF
-399 QTNYSR
+399 QMNYSR
-405 FDIDNNLQG
+405 FDIDNNLEG
-414 RFGTGP
+414 RFATGP
-420 FEHTLLLG
+420 LQHTLLLG

-438 SEWLAAAPTLNL
+438 SEWLAAAPRLNL
-450 YNPVYTPVTLSVFSP
+450 YNPVYTPVTTAVFSNP
-465 PNTTYRTNTYT
+465 DTTYRTNTYT

-502 DWVNQRMDDRAGG
+502 DWVNMRMDDRAAG

-520 DVTAFT
+520 DVSAFT

-532 YQGDYG
+532 YQAGYG
-538 LSPYVSYAT
+538 LSPYISYST
-547 SFNPLIGVNLYGGGL
+547 SFNPIIGVSLLDGGV
-562 PQPTR
+562 PKPTR
-567 GKQIE
+567 GRQIE

-579 PGKNLMLS
+579 PGKNLMLN

-593 NQTNVLTPT
+593 NQTNGVTPALST
-602 PTNLDPAGTTSIQTG
+602 QDSSGTKSVQTG
-617 EVRSRGIE
+617 EVRARGIE
-625 LNATGKLTRNLSLIA
+625 LSATGKVTPNLSLIA
-640 SYVYQDVKNV
+640 SYAYQDVKVV
-650 QANDASLNNWPVDIP
+650 QANDATLNNWPVDIP

-692 VRYQSAAAGAADNS
+692 VRYQSASAGAADNS
-706 LTVASYTLYDAG
+706 LTVSSYTLIDAA
-718 VHYDT
+718 VHYDV
-723 RNWRFAVNG
+723 RNWRFAVNA

-744 QSTSVCI
+744 QSTSVCM
-751 FGTDRTVI
+751 FGNDRTVI

>member
-1 MNKREQSNMEWATG
+1 MDWATG

-28 FGMAAGH
+28 FGAAAGQ
-35 AFAQTPAAAG
+35 AFAQTAPAANAGTAASANG
-45 AQNGVQDGGSAATP
+45 AQNAA
-59 AAAPK
+59 
-64 GTAVGTA
+64 
-71 VGTAAGSAAGTLPA
+71 SAGTLPA
-85 ITVKASAAGDGTVGL
+85 ITVNAASEGDGTVGL

-110 TDTALDEIPQTINVV
+110 TDTPIEEIPQTINVV

-134 ATDVNAALRYVPG
+134 ATDVNTALRYVPG

-168 TAFVNGLQVPNT
+168 TAYVNGLQVPNT
-180 LNLSSWRVDPYM
+180 LNLASWRVDPYM

-213 AIIDVQTKTADGER
+213 AIVDVKTKLADGER
-227 VREAGVQFG
+227 VREAGVEIG
-236 NYARKQLMI
+236 NYARKQFMI

-250 LDADGKY
+250 LDPDGKY

-268 NALTGPNNDQR
+268 NAVTGPNNDQR
-279 VALAPSFRWRPDADT
+279 VALAPSFRWRPNADT

-313 LPAQGTVL
+313 LPAAGTVL

-327 LDKDVYGGDPNFNYY
+327 ITKDIYEGDGNFNYY

-353 ERNLNSM
+353 EHNLNSM
-360 WTFRQNVRWMHLSLD
+360 WTFRQNTRWMHLSLD
-375 NGSVFGAGFADGSLT
+375 NGSVWGAGFADETLT
-390 DINRWAGVF
+390 EVNRWAGVF
-399 QTNYSR
+399 QMNYSR
-405 FDIDNNLQG
+405 FDIDNNLEG
-414 RFGTGP
+414 RFATGP
-420 FEHTLLLG
+420 LQHTLLLG

-450 YNPVYTPVTLSVFSP
+450 YNPVYTPVTTAVFSNP
-465 PNTTYRTNTYT
+465 DTTYRTNTYT

-502 DWVNQRMDDRAGG
+502 DWVNMRMDDRAAG

-520 DVTAFT
+520 DVSAFT

-532 YQGDYG
+532 YQAGYG
-538 LSPYVSYAT
+538 LSPYISYST
-547 SFNPLIGVNLYGGGL
+547 SFNPIIGVSLLDGGV
-562 PQPTR
+562 PKPTR
-567 GKQIE
+567 GRQIE

-579 PGKNLMLS
+579 PGKNLMLN

-593 NQTNVLTPT
+593 NQTNGVTPALST
-602 PTNLDPAGTTSIQTG
+602 QDSSGTKSVQTG
-617 EVRSRGIE
+617 EVRARGIE
-625 LNATGKLTRNLSLIA
+625 LSATGKVTPNLSLIA
-640 SYVYQDVKNV
+640 SYAYQDVKVV
-650 QANDASLNNWPVDIP
+650 QANDATLNNWPVDIP

-692 VRYQSAAAGAADNS
+692 VRYQSASAGAADNS
-706 LTVASYTLYDAG
+706 LTVSSYTLIDAA
-718 VHYDT
+718 VHYDV
-723 RNWRFAVNG
+723 RNWRFAVNA

-744 QSTSVCI
+744 QSTSVCM
-751 FGTDRTVI
+751 FGNDRTVI

>member
-1 MNKREQSNMEWATG
+1 MDWATG
-15 TRLRAIAAAASVA
+15 TRLRAIAAAVSVA
-28 FGMAAGH
+28 FGAAAAGQ
-35 AFAQTPAAAG
+35 AFAQTAPAAN
-45 AQNGVQDGGSAATP
+45 AQ
-59 AAAPK
+59 AAAPN
-64 GTAVGTA
+64 
-71 VGTAAGSAAGTLPA
+71 AASAGTLPA
-85 ITVKASAAGDGTVGL
+85 ITVNAASEGDGTVGL

-110 TDTALDEIPQTINVV
+110 TDTPIEEIPQTINVV

-134 ATDVNAALRYVPG
+134 ATDVNTALRYVPG

-168 TAFVNGLQVPNT
+168 TAYVNGLQVPNT
-180 LNLSSWRVDPYM
+180 LNLASWRVDPYM

-213 AIIDVQTKTADGER
+213 AIVDVKTKLADGER
-227 VREAGVQFG
+227 VREAGVEIG
-236 NYARKQLMI
+236 NYARKQFMI

-250 LDADGKY
+250 LDPDGKY

-268 NALTGPNNDQR
+268 NAVTGPNNDQR
-279 VALAPSFRWRPDADT
+279 VALAPSFRWRPNADT

-313 LPAQGTVL
+313 LPAAGTVL

-327 LDKDVYGGDPNFNYY
+327 ITKDIYEGDGNFNYY

-353 ERNLNSM
+353 EHNLNSM
-360 WTFRQNVRWMHLSLD
+360 WTFRQNTRWMHLSLD
-375 NGSVFGAGFADGSLT
+375 NGSVWGAGFADETLT
-390 DINRWAGVF
+390 EINRWAGVF
-399 QTNYSR
+399 QMNYSR
-405 FDIDNNLQG
+405 FDIDNNLEG
-414 RFGTGP
+414 RFATGP
-420 FEHTLLLG
+420 LQHTLLLG

-450 YNPVYTPVTLSVFSP
+450 YNPVYTPVTTAVFSDP
-465 PNTTYRTNTYT
+465 DTTYRTNTYT

-502 DWVNQRMDDRAGG
+502 DWVNMRMDDRAAG

-520 DVTAFT
+520 DVSAFT

-532 YQGDYG
+532 YQAGYG
-538 LSPYVSYAT
+538 LSPYISYST
-547 SFNPLIGVNLYGGGL
+547 SFNPIIGVSLLDGGV
-562 PQPTR
+562 PKPTR
-567 GKQIE
+567 GRQIE

-579 PGKNLMLS
+579 PGKNLMLN

-593 NQTNVLTPT
+593 NQTNGVTPALLTQ
-602 PTNLDPAGTTSIQTG
+602 DPSGTKSVQTG
-617 EVRSRGIE
+617 EVRARGIE
-625 LNATGKLTRNLSLIA
+625 LSATGKVTPNLSLIA
-640 SYVYQDVKNV
+640 SYAYQDVKVV
-650 QANDASLNNWPVDIP
+650 QANDATLNNWPVDIP

-692 VRYQSAAAGAADNS
+692 VRYQSASAGAADNS
-706 LTVASYTLYDAG
+706 LTVSSYTLIDAA
-718 VHYDT
+718 VHYDV
-723 RNWRFAVNG
+723 RNWRFAVNA

-744 QSTSVCI
+744 QSTSVCM
-751 FGTDRTVI
+751 FGNDRTVI

>member
-1 MNKREQSNMEWATG
+1 MDWATG

-28 FGMAAGH
+28 FGAAAAGQ
-35 AFAQTPAAAG
+35 AFAQTAPAAD
-45 AQNGVQDGGSAATP
+45 AQ
-59 AAAPK
+59 AAAPN
-64 GTAVGTA
+64 
-71 VGTAAGSAAGTLPA
+71 AASAGTLPA
-85 ITVKASAAGDGTVGL
+85 ITVNAASEGDGTVGL

-110 TDTALDEIPQTINVV
+110 TDTPIEEIPQTINVV

-134 ATDVNAALRYVPG
+134 ATDVNTALRYVPG

-168 TAFVNGLQVPNT
+168 TAYVNGLQVPNT
-180 LNLSSWRVDPYM
+180 LNLASWRVDPYM

-213 AIIDVQTKTADGER
+213 AIVDVKTKLADGER
-227 VREAGVQFG
+227 VREAGVEIG
-236 NYARKQLMI
+236 NYARKQFMI

-250 LDADGKY
+250 LDPDGKY

-268 NALTGPNNDQR
+268 NAVTGPNNDQR
-279 VALAPSFRWRPDADT
+279 VALAPSFRWRPNADT

-313 LPAQGTVL
+313 LPAAGTVL

-327 LDKDVYGGDPNFNYY
+327 ITKDIYEGDGNFNYY

-353 ERNLNSM
+353 EHNLNSM
-360 WTFRQNVRWMHLSLD
+360 WTFRQNTRWMHLSLD
-375 NGSVFGAGFADGSLT
+375 NGSVWGAGFADETLT
-390 DINRWAGVF
+390 EINRWAGVF
-399 QTNYSR
+399 QMNYSR
-405 FDIDNNLQG
+405 FDIDNNLEG
-414 RFGTGP
+414 RFATGP
-420 FEHTLLLG
+420 LQHTLLLG

-450 YNPVYTPVTLSVFSP
+450 YNPVYTPVTTAVFSNP
-465 PNTTYRTNTYT
+465 DTTYRTNTYT

-502 DWVNQRMDDRAGG
+502 DWVNMRMDDRAAG

-520 DVTAFT
+520 DVSAFT

-532 YQGDYG
+532 YQAGYG
-538 LSPYVSYAT
+538 LSPYISYST
-547 SFNPLIGVNLYGGGL
+547 SFNPIIGVSLLDGGV
-562 PQPTR
+562 PKPTR
-567 GKQIE
+567 GRQIE

-579 PGKNLMLS
+579 PGKNLMLN

-593 NQTNVLTPT
+593 NQTNGITPAL
-602 PTNLDPAGTTSIQTG
+602 PTQDPSGTKSVQTG
-617 EVRSRGIE
+617 EVRARGIE
-625 LNATGKLTRNLSLIA
+625 LSATGKVTPNLSLIA
-640 SYVYQDVKNV
+640 SYAYQDVKVV
-650 QANDASLNNWPVDIP
+650 QANDATLNNWPVDIP

-692 VRYQSAAAGAADNS
+692 VRYQSASAGAADNS
-706 LTVASYTLYDAG
+706 LTVSSYTLIDAA
-718 VHYDT
+718 VHYDV
-723 RNWRFAVNG
+723 RNWRFAVNA

-744 QSTSVCI
+744 QSTSVCM
-751 FGTDRTVI
+751 FGNDRTVI

>member
-1 MNKREQSNMEWATG
+1 MDWATG

-28 FGMAAGH
+28 FGAAAAGQ
-35 AFAQTPAAAG
+35 AFAQTAPAAD
-45 AQNGVQDGGSAATP
+45 AQ
-59 AAAPK
+59 AAAPN
-64 GTAVGTA
+64 TA
-71 VGTAAGSAAGTLPA
+71 SAGTLPA
-85 ITVKASAAGDGTVGL
+85 ITVNAASEGDGTVGL

-110 TDTALDEIPQTINVV
+110 TDTPIEEIPQTINVV

-134 ATDVNAALRYVPG
+134 ATDVNTALRYVPG

-168 TAFVNGLQVPNT
+168 TAYVNGLQVPNT
-180 LNLSSWRVDPYM
+180 LNLASWRVDPYM

-213 AIIDVQTKTADGER
+213 AIVDVKTKLADGER
-227 VREAGVQFG
+227 VREAGVEIG
-236 NYARKQLMI
+236 NYARKQFMI

-250 LDADGKY
+250 LDPDGKY

-268 NALTGPNNDQR
+268 NAVTGPNNDQR
-279 VALAPSFRWRPDADT
+279 VALAPSFRWRPNADT

-313 LPAQGTVL
+313 LPAAGTVL

-327 LDKDVYGGDPNFNYY
+327 ITKDIYEGDGNFNYY

-353 ERNLNSM
+353 EHNLNSM
-360 WTFRQNVRWMHLSLD
+360 WTFRQNTRWMHLSLD
-375 NGSVFGAGFADGSLT
+375 NGSVWGAGFADETLT
-390 DINRWAGVF
+390 EINRWAGVF
-399 QTNYSR
+399 QMNYSR
-405 FDIDNNLQG
+405 FDIDNNLEG
-414 RFGTGP
+414 RFATGP
-420 FEHTLLLG
+420 LQHTLLLG

-450 YNPVYTPVTLSVFSP
+450 YNPVYTPVTTAVFSDP
-465 PNTTYRTNTYT
+465 DTTYRTNTYT

-502 DWVNQRMDDRAGG
+502 DWVNMRMDDRAAG

-520 DVTAFT
+520 DVSAFT

-532 YQGDYG
+532 YQAGYG
-538 LSPYVSYAT
+538 LSPYISYST
-547 SFNPLIGVNLYGGGL
+547 SFNPIIGVSLLDGGV
-562 PQPTR
+562 PKPTR
-567 GKQIE
+567 GRQIE

-579 PGKNLMLS
+579 PGKNLMLN

-593 NQTNVLTPT
+593 NQTNGITPALLTQ
-602 PTNLDPAGTTSIQTG
+602 DPSGTKSVQTG
-617 EVRSRGIE
+617 EVRARGIE
-625 LNATGKLTRNLSLIA
+625 LSATGKVTPNLSLIA
-640 SYVYQDVKNV
+640 SYAYQDVKVV
-650 QANDASLNNWPVDIP
+650 QANDATLNNWPVDIP

-692 VRYQSAAAGAADNS
+692 VRYQSASAGAADNS
-706 LTVASYTLYDAG
+706 LTVSSYTLIDAA
-718 VHYDT
+718 VHYDV
-723 RNWRFAVNG
+723 RNWRFAVNA

-744 QSTSVCI
+744 QSTSVCM
-751 FGTDRTVI
+751 FGNDRTVI

>member
-1 MNKREQSNMEWATG
+1 MDWATG

-28 FGMAAGH
+28 FGAAAAGQ
-35 AFAQTPAAAG
+35 AFAQTAPAAD
-45 AQNGVQDGGSAATP
+45 AQ
-59 AAAPK
+59 AAAPN
-64 GTAVGTA
+64 
-71 VGTAAGSAAGTLPA
+71 AASAGTLPA
-85 ITVKASAAGDGTVGL
+85 ITVNAASAGDGTVGL

-110 TDTALDEIPQTINVV
+110 TDTPIEEIPQTINVV

-134 ATDVNAALRYVPG
+134 ATDVNTALRYVPG

-168 TAFVNGLQVPNT
+168 TAYVNGLQVPNT
-180 LNLSSWRVDPYM
+180 LNLASWRVDPYM

-213 AIIDVQTKTADGER
+213 AIVDVKTKLADGER
-227 VREAGVQFG
+227 VREAGVEIG
-236 NYARKQLMI
+236 NYARKQFMI

-250 LDADGKY
+250 LDPDGKY

-268 NALTGPNNDQR
+268 NAVTGPNNDQR
-279 VALAPSFRWRPDADT
+279 VALAPSFRWRPNADT

-313 LPAQGTVL
+313 LPAAGTVL

-327 LDKDVYGGDPNFNYY
+327 ITKDIYEGDGNFNYY

-353 ERNLNSM
+353 EHNLNSM
-360 WTFRQNVRWMHLSLD
+360 WTFRQNTRWMHLSLD
-375 NGSVFGAGFADGSLT
+375 NGSVFGNGFVEGSTT
-390 DINRWAGVF
+390 DVSRWAGVF

-405 FDIDNNLQG
+405 FDIDNNLEG
-414 RFGTGP
+414 RFATGP
-420 FEHTLLLG
+420 LEHTLLLG

-438 SEWLAAAPTLNL
+438 SEWLAMAPPLNI
-450 YNPVYTPVTLSVFSP
+450 YNPVYLPVTTAVFD
-465 PNTTYRTNTYT
+465 PNSTIRTDTYT

-502 DWVNQRMDDRAGG
+502 DWVNMRMDDRAAG

-520 DVTAFT
+520 DVSAFT

-532 YQGDYG
+532 YQAGYG
-538 LSPYVSYAT
+538 LSPYISYST
-547 SFNPLIGVNLYGGGL
+547 SFNPIIGVSLLDGGV
-562 PQPTR
+562 PKPTR
-567 GKQIE
+567 GRQIE

-579 PGKNLMLS
+579 PGKNLMLN

-593 NQTNVLTPT
+593 NQTNGVTPAL
-602 PTNLDPAGTTSIQTG
+602 PTQDPSGTKSVQTG
-617 EVRSRGIE
+617 EVRARGIE
-625 LNATGKLTRNLSLIA
+625 LSATGKVTPNLSLIA
-640 SYVYQDVKNV
+640 SYAYQDVKVV
-650 QANDASLNNWPVDIP
+650 QANDATLNNWPVDIP

-692 VRYQSAAAGAADNS
+692 VRYQSASAGAADNS
-706 LTVASYTLYDAG
+706 LTVSSYTLIDAA
-718 VHYDT
+718 VHYDV
-723 RNWRFAVNG
+723 RNWRFAVNA

-744 QSTSVCI
+744 QSTSVCM
-751 FGTDRTVI
+751 FGNDRTVI

>member
-1 MNKREQSNMEWATG
+1 MDWATG

-28 FGMAAGH
+28 FGAAAAGQ
-35 AFAQTPAAAG
+35 AFAQTAPAAN
-45 AQNGVQDGGSAATP
+45 AQ
-59 AAAPK
+59 AAAPN
-64 GTAVGTA
+64 
-71 VGTAAGSAAGTLPA
+71 AASAGTLPA
-85 ITVKASAAGDGTVGL
+85 ITVNAASEGDGTVGL

-110 TDTALDEIPQTINVV
+110 TDTPIEEIPQTINVV

-134 ATDVNAALRYVPG
+134 ATDVNTALRYVPG

-168 TAFVNGLQVPNT
+168 TAYVNGLQVPNT
-180 LNLSSWRVDPYM
+180 LNLASWRVDPYM

-213 AIIDVQTKTADGER
+213 AIVDVKTKLADGER
-227 VREAGVQFG
+227 VREAGVEIG
-236 NYARKQLMI
+236 NYARKQFMI

-250 LDADGKY
+250 LDPDGKY

-268 NALTGPNNDQR
+268 NAVTGPNNDQR
-279 VALAPSFRWRPDADT
+279 VALAPSFRWRPNADT

-313 LPAQGTVL
+313 LPAAGTVL

-327 LDKDVYGGDPNFNYY
+327 ITKDIYEGDGNFNYY

-353 ERNLNSM
+353 EHNLNSM
-360 WTFRQNVRWMHLSLD
+360 WTFRQNTRWMHLSLD
-375 NGSVFGAGFADGSLT
+375 NGSVWGAGFADETLT
-390 DINRWAGVF
+390 EINRWAGVF
-399 QTNYSR
+399 QMNYSR
-405 FDIDNNLQG
+405 FDIDNNLEG
-414 RFGTGP
+414 RFATGP
-420 FEHTLLLG
+420 LQHTLLLG
-428 FQYNRQTATD
+428 FQYSRQTATD

-450 YNPVYTPVTLSVFSP
+450 YNPVYTPVTTAVFSDP
-465 PNTTYRTNTYT
+465 DTTYRTNTYT

-502 DWVNQRMDDRAGG
+502 DWVNMRMDDRAAG

-520 DVTAFT
+520 DVSAFT

-532 YQGDYG
+532 YQAGYG
-538 LSPYVSYAT
+538 LSPYISYST
-547 SFNPLIGVNLYGGGL
+547 SFNPIIGVSLLDGGV
-562 PQPTR
+562 PKPTR
-567 GKQIE
+567 GRQIE

-579 PGKNLMLS
+579 PGKNLMLN

-593 NQTNVLTPT
+593 NQTNGVTPALLTQ
-602 PTNLDPAGTTSIQTG
+602 DPNGTKSVQTG
-617 EVRSRGIE
+617 EVRARGIE
-625 LNATGKLTRNLSLIA
+625 LSATGKVTPNLSLIA
-640 SYVYQDVKNV
+640 SYAYQDVKVV
-650 QANDASLNNWPVDIP
+650 QANDATLNNWPVDIP

-692 VRYQSAAAGAADNS
+692 VRYQSASAGAADNS
-706 LTVASYTLYDAG
+706 LTVSSYTLIDAA
-718 VHYDT
+718 VHYDV
-723 RNWRFAVNG
+723 RNWRFAVNA

-744 QSTSVCI
+744 QSTSVCM
-751 FGTDRTVI
+751 FGNDRTVI

>member
-1 MNKREQSNMEWATG
+1 MDWATG
-15 TRLRAIAAAASVA
+15 TRLRASAAAASVA
-28 FGMAAGH
+28 FGAAAGQ
-35 AFAQTPAAAG
+35 AFAQTAPAANAGTAASANG
-45 AQNGVQDGGSAATP
+45 AQNAA
-59 AAAPK
+59 
-64 GTAVGTA
+64 
-71 VGTAAGSAAGTLPA
+71 AAGTLPA
-85 ITVKASAAGDGTVGL
+85 ITVNAASEGDGTVGL

-110 TDTALDEIPQTINVV
+110 TDTPIEEIPQTINVV

-134 ATDVNAALRYVPG
+134 ATDVNTALRYVPG

-168 TAFVNGLQVPNT
+168 TAYVNGLQVPNT
-180 LNLSSWRVDPYM
+180 LNLASWRVDPYM

-213 AIIDVQTKTADGER
+213 AIVDVKTKLADGER
-227 VREAGVQFG
+227 VREAGVEIG
-236 NYARKQLMI
+236 NYARKQFMI

-250 LDADGKY
+250 LDPDGKY

-268 NALTGPNNDQR
+268 NAVTGPNNDQR
-279 VALAPSFRWRPDADT
+279 VALAPSFRWRPNADT

-313 LPAQGTVL
+313 LPAAGTVL

-327 LDKDVYGGDPNFNYY
+327 ITKDIYEGDGNFNYY

-353 ERNLNSM
+353 EHNLNSM
-360 WTFRQNVRWMHLSLD
+360 WTFRQNTRWMHLSLD
-375 NGSVFGAGFADGSLT
+375 NGSVWGAGFADETLT
-390 DINRWAGVF
+390 EVNRWAGVF
-399 QTNYSR
+399 QMNYSR
-405 FDIDNNLQG
+405 FDIDNNLEG
-414 RFGTGP
+414 RFATGP
-420 FEHTLLLG
+420 LQHTLLLG

-450 YNPVYTPVTLSVFSP
+450 YNPVYTPVTTAVFSNP
-465 PNTTYRTNTYT
+465 DTTYRTNTYT

-502 DWVNQRMDDRAGG
+502 DWVNMRMDDRAAG

-520 DVTAFT
+520 DVSAFT

-532 YQGDYG
+532 YQAGYG
-538 LSPYVSYAT
+538 LSPYISYST
-547 SFNPLIGVNLYGGGL
+547 SFNPIIGVSLLDGGV
-562 PQPTR
+562 PKPTR
-567 GKQIE
+567 GRQIE

-579 PGKNLMLS
+579 PGKNLMLN

-593 NQTNVLTPT
+593 NQTNGVTPAL
-602 PTNLDPAGTTSIQTG
+602 PTQDPSGTKSVQTG
-617 EVRSRGIE
+617 EVRARGIE
-625 LNATGKLTRNLSLIA
+625 LSATGKVTPNLSLIA
-640 SYVYQDVKNV
+640 SYAYQDVKVV
-650 QANDASLNNWPVDIP
+650 QANDATLNNWPVDIP

-692 VRYQSAAAGAADNS
+692 VRYQSASAGAADNS
-706 LTVASYTLYDAG
+706 LTVSSYTLIDAA
-718 VHYDT
+718 VHYDV
-723 RNWRFAVNG
+723 RNWRFAVNA

-751 FGTDRTVI
+751 FGNDRTVI

>member
-1 MNKREQSNMEWATG
+1 MDWATG

-28 FGMAAGH
+28 FGAAAAGQ
-35 AFAQTPAAAG
+35 AFAQTAPAAD
-45 AQNGVQDGGSAATP
+45 AQ
-59 AAAPK
+59 AAAPN
-64 GTAVGTA
+64 
-71 VGTAAGSAAGTLPA
+71 AASAGTLPA
-85 ITVKASAAGDGTVGL
+85 ITVNAASEGDGTVGL

-110 TDTALDEIPQTINVV
+110 TDTPIEEIPQTINVV

-134 ATDVNAALRYVPG
+134 ATDVNTALRYVPG

-168 TAFVNGLQVPNT
+168 TAYVNGLQVPNT
-180 LNLSSWRVDPYM
+180 LNLASWRVDPYM

-213 AIIDVQTKTADGER
+213 AIVDVKTKLADGER
-227 VREAGVQFG
+227 VREAGVEIG
-236 NYARKQLMI
+236 NYARKQFMI

-250 LDADGKY
+250 LDPDGKY

-268 NALTGPNNDQR
+268 NAVTGPNNDQR
-279 VALAPSFRWRPDADT
+279 VALAPSFRWRPNADT

-313 LPAQGTVL
+313 LPAAGTVL

-327 LDKDVYGGDPNFNYY
+327 ITKDIYEGDGNFNYY

-353 ERNLNSM
+353 EHNLNSM
-360 WTFRQNVRWMHLSLD
+360 WTFRQNTRWMHLSLD
-375 NGSVFGAGFADGSLT
+375 NASVFANGFVGEDMADVS
-390 DINRWAGVF
+390 RWAGLF
-399 QTNYSR
+399 QMNYSR
-405 FDIDNNLQG
+405 FDIDNNLEG

-428 FQYNRQTATD
+428 FHYNRQTATD
-438 SEWLAAAPTLNL
+438 SEWLAAAPALNL
-450 YNPVYTPVTLSVFSP
+450 YNPVYVPVTMGVFSDP
-465 PNTTYRTNTYT
+465 DATSRTNTYT

-502 DWVNQRMDDRAGG
+502 DWVNMRMDDRAAG

-520 DVTAFT
+520 DVSAFT

-532 YQGDYG
+532 YQAGYG
-538 LSPYVSYAT
+538 LSPYISYST
-547 SFNPLIGVNLYGGGL
+547 SFNPIIGVSLLDGGV
-562 PQPTR
+562 PKPTR
-567 GKQIE
+567 GRQIE

-579 PGKNLMLS
+579 PGKNLMLN

-593 NQTNVLTPT
+593 NQTNGVTPAL
-602 PTNLDPAGTTSIQTG
+602 PTQDPSGTKSVQTG
-617 EVRSRGIE
+617 EVRARGIE
-625 LNATGKLTRNLSLIA
+625 LSATGKVTPNLSLIA
-640 SYVYQDVKNV
+640 SYAYQDVKVV
-650 QANDASLNNWPVDIP
+650 QANDATLNNWPVDIP

-692 VRYQSAAAGAADNS
+692 VRYQSASAGAADNS
-706 LTVASYTLYDAG
+706 LTVSSYTLIDAA
-718 VHYDT
+718 VHYDV
-723 RNWRFAVNG
+723 RNWRFAVNA

-744 QSTSVCI
+744 QSTSVCM
-751 FGTDRTVI
+751 FGNDRTVI

>member
-1 MNKREQSNMEWATG
+1 MDWATG

-28 FGMAAGH
+28 FGAAAAGQ
-35 AFAQTPAAAG
+35 AFAQTAPAAN
-45 AQNGVQDGGSAATP
+45 AQ
-59 AAAPK
+59 AAAPN
-64 GTAVGTA
+64 
-71 VGTAAGSAAGTLPA
+71 AASAGTLPA
-85 ITVKASAAGDGTVGL
+85 ITVNAASEGDGTVGL

-110 TDTALDEIPQTINVV
+110 TDTPIEEIPQTINVV

-134 ATDVNAALRYVPG
+134 ATDVNTALRYVPG

-168 TAFVNGLQVPNT
+168 TAYVNGLQVPNT

-213 AIIDVQTKTADGER
+213 AIVDVKTKLADGER
-227 VREAGVQFG
+227 VREAGVEIG
-236 NYARKQLMI
+236 NYARKQFMI

-250 LDADGKY
+250 LDPDGKY

-268 NALTGPNNDQR
+268 NAVTGPNNDQR
-279 VALAPSFRWRPDADT
+279 VALAPSFRWRPNADT

-313 LPAQGTVL
+313 LPAAGTVL

-327 LDKDVYGGDPNFNYY
+327 ITKDIYEGDGNFNYY

-353 ERNLNSM
+353 EHNLNSM
-360 WTFRQNVRWMHLSLD
+360 WTFRQNTRWMHLSLD
-375 NGSVFGAGFADGSLT
+375 NGSVWGAGFADETLT
-390 DINRWAGVF
+390 EINRWAGVF
-399 QTNYSR
+399 QMNYSR
-405 FDIDNNLQG
+405 FDIDNNLEG
-414 RFGTGP
+414 RFATGP
-420 FEHTLLLG
+420 LQHTLLLG

-450 YNPVYTPVTLSVFSP
+450 YNPVYTPVTTAVFSDP
-465 PNTTYRTNTYT
+465 DTTYRTNTYT

-502 DWVNQRMDDRAGG
+502 DWVNMRMDDRAAG

-520 DVTAFT
+520 DVSAFT

-532 YQGDYG
+532 YQAGYG
-538 LSPYVSYAT
+538 LSPYISYST
-547 SFNPLIGVNLYGGGL
+547 SFNPIIGVSLLDGGV
-562 PQPTR
+562 PKPTR
-567 GKQIE
+567 GRQIE

-579 PGKNLMLS
+579 PGKNLMLN

-593 NQTNVLTPT
+593 NQTNGITPAL
-602 PTNLDPAGTTSIQTG
+602 PTQDPSGTKSVQTG
-617 EVRSRGIE
+617 EVRARGIE
-625 LNATGKLTRNLSLIA
+625 LSATGKVTPNLSLIA
-640 SYVYQDVKNV
+640 SYAYQDVKVV
-650 QANDASLNNWPVDIP
+650 QANDATLNNWPVDIP

-692 VRYQSAAAGAADNS
+692 VRYQSASAGAADNS
-706 LTVASYTLYDAG
+706 LTVSSYTLIDAA
-718 VHYDT
+718 VHYDV
-723 RNWRFAVNG
+723 RNWRFAVNA

-744 QSTSVCI
+744 QSTSVCM
-751 FGTDRTVI
+751 FGNDRTVI

>member
-1 MNKREQSNMEWATG
+1 MDWATG

-28 FGMAAGH
+28 FGAAAAGQ
-35 AFAQTPAAAG
+35 AFAQTAPAAN
-45 AQNGVQDGGSAATP
+45 AQ
-59 AAAPK
+59 AAAPN
-64 GTAVGTA
+64 
-71 VGTAAGSAAGTLPA
+71 AASAGTLPA
-85 ITVKASAAGDGTVGL
+85 ITVNAASEGDGTVGL

-110 TDTALDEIPQTINVV
+110 TDTPIEEIPQTINVV

-134 ATDVNAALRYVPG
+134 ATDVNTALRYVPG

-168 TAFVNGLQVPNT
+168 TAYVNGLQVPNT
-180 LNLSSWRVDPYM
+180 LNLASWRVDPYM

-213 AIIDVQTKTADGER
+213 AIVDVKTKLADGER
-227 VREAGVQFG
+227 VREAGVEIG
-236 NYARKQLMI
+236 NYARKQFMI

-250 LDADGKY
+250 LDPDGKY

-268 NALTGPNNDQR
+268 NAVTGPNNDQR
-279 VALAPSFRWRPDADT
+279 VALAPSFRWRPNADT

-313 LPAQGTVL
+313 LPAAGTVL

-327 LDKDVYGGDPNFNYY
+327 ITKDIYEGDGNFNYY

-353 ERNLNSM
+353 EHNLNSM
-360 WTFRQNVRWMHLSLD
+360 WTFRQNTRWMHLSLD
-375 NGSVFGAGFADGSLT
+375 NASVFANGFVGEDMADVS
-390 DINRWAGVF
+390 RWAGLF
-399 QTNYSR
+399 QMNYSR
-405 FDIDNNLQG
+405 FDIDNNLEG

-428 FQYNRQTATD
+428 FHYNRQTATD
-438 SEWLAAAPTLNL
+438 SEWLAAAPALNL
-450 YNPVYTPVTLSVFSP
+450 YNPVYVPVTMGVFSDP
-465 PNTTYRTNTYT
+465 DATSRTNTYT

-502 DWVNQRMDDRAGG
+502 DWVNMRMDDRAAG

-520 DVTAFT
+520 DVSAFT

-532 YQGDYG
+532 YQAGYG
-538 LSPYVSYAT
+538 LSPYISYST
-547 SFNPLIGVNLYGGGL
+547 SFNPIIGVSLLDGGV
-562 PQPTR
+562 PKPTR
-567 GKQIE
+567 GRQIE

-579 PGKNLMLS
+579 PGKNLMLN

-593 NQTNVLTPT
+593 NQTNGVTPAL
-602 PTNLDPAGTTSIQTG
+602 PTQDPSGTKSVQTG
-617 EVRSRGIE
+617 EVRARGIE
-625 LNATGKLTRNLSLIA
+625 LSATGKVTPNLSLIA
-640 SYVYQDVKNV
+640 SYAYQDVKVV
-650 QANDASLNNWPVDIP
+650 QANDATLNNWPVDIP

-692 VRYQSAAAGAADNS
+692 VRYQSASAGAADNS
-706 LTVASYTLYDAG
+706 LTVSSYTLIDAA
-718 VHYDT
+718 VHYDV
-723 RNWRFAVNG
+723 RNWRFAVNA

-744 QSTSVCI
+744 QSTSVCM
-751 FGTDRTVI
+751 FGNDRTVI

>member
-1 MNKREQSNMEWATG
+1 MDWATG

-28 FGMAAGH
+28 FGAAAAGQ
-35 AFAQTPAAAG
+35 AFAQTAPAAN
-45 AQNGVQDGGSAATP
+45 AQ
-59 AAAPK
+59 AAAPN
-64 GTAVGTA
+64 
-71 VGTAAGSAAGTLPA
+71 AASAGTLPA
-85 ITVKASAAGDGTVGL
+85 ITVNAASEGDGTVGL

-110 TDTALDEIPQTINVV
+110 TDTPIEEIPQTINVV
-125 TAQQIEMTG
+125 TAQQLEMTG
-134 ATDVNAALRYVPG
+134 ATDVNTALRYVPG

-168 TAFVNGLQVPNT
+168 TAYVNGLQVPNT
-180 LNLSSWRVDPYM
+180 LNLASWRVDPYM

-213 AIIDVQTKTADGER
+213 AIVDVKTKLADGER
-227 VREAGVQFG
+227 VREAGVEIG
-236 NYARKQLMI
+236 NYARKQFMI

-250 LDADGKY
+250 LDPDGKY

-268 NALTGPNNDQR
+268 NAVTGPNNDQR
-279 VALAPSFRWRPDADT
+279 VALAPSFRWRPNADT

-313 LPAQGTVL
+313 LPAAGTVL

-327 LDKDVYGGDPNFNYY
+327 ITKDIYEGDGNFNYY

-353 ERNLNSM
+353 EHNLNSM
-360 WTFRQNVRWMHLSLD
+360 WTFRQNTRWMHLSLD
-375 NGSVFGAGFADGSLT
+375 NASVFANGFVGEDMAGVS
-390 DINRWAGVF
+390 RWAGLF
-399 QTNYSR
+399 QMNYSR
-405 FDIDNNLQG
+405 FDIDNNLEG

-428 FQYNRQTATD
+428 FHYNRQTATD
-438 SEWLAAAPTLNL
+438 SEWLAAAPALNL
-450 YNPVYTPVTLSVFSP
+450 YNPVYVPVTMGVFSDP
-465 PNTTYRTNTYT
+465 DATSRTNTYT

-502 DWVNQRMDDRAGG
+502 DWVNMRMDDRAAG

-520 DVTAFT
+520 DVSAFT

-532 YQGDYG
+532 YQAGYG
-538 LSPYVSYAT
+538 LSPYISYST
-547 SFNPLIGVNLYGGGL
+547 SFNPIIGVSLLDGGV
-562 PQPTR
+562 PKPTR
-567 GKQIE
+567 GRQIE

-579 PGKNLMLS
+579 PGKNLMLN

-593 NQTNVLTPT
+593 NQTNGVTPAL
-602 PTNLDPAGTTSIQTG
+602 PTQDPGGTKSVQTG
-617 EVRSRGIE
+617 EVRARGIE
-625 LNATGKLTRNLSLIA
+625 LSATGKVTPNLSLIA
-640 SYVYQDVKNV
+640 SYAYQDVKVV
-650 QANDASLNNWPVDIP
+650 QANDATLNNWPVDIP

-692 VRYQSAAAGAADNS
+692 VRYQSASAGAADNS
-706 LTVASYTLYDAG
+706 LTVSSYTLIDAA
-718 VHYDT
+718 VHYDV
-723 RNWRFAVNG
+723 RNWRFAVNA

-744 QSTSVCI
+744 QSTSVCM
-751 FGTDRTVI
+751 FGNDRTVI

>member
-1 MNKREQSNMEWATG
+1 MDWATG

-28 FGMAAGH
+28 FGAAAGQ
-35 AFAQTPAAAG
+35 AFAQTAPAANAGTAASANG
-45 AQNGVQDGGSAATP
+45 AQNAA
-59 AAAPK
+59 
-64 GTAVGTA
+64 
-71 VGTAAGSAAGTLPA
+71 AAGTLPA
-85 ITVKASAAGDGTVGL
+85 ITVNAASEGDGTVGL

-110 TDTALDEIPQTINVV
+110 TDTPIEEIPQTINVV

-134 ATDVNAALRYVPG
+134 ATDVNTALRYVPG

-168 TAFVNGLQVPNT
+168 TAYVNGLQVPNT
-180 LNLSSWRVDPYM
+180 LNLASWRVDPYM

-213 AIIDVQTKTADGER
+213 AIVDVKTKLADGER
-227 VREAGVQFG
+227 VREAGVEIG
-236 NYARKQLMI
+236 NYARKQFMI

-250 LDADGKY
+250 LDPDGKY

-268 NALTGPNNDQR
+268 NAVTGPNNDQR
-279 VALAPSFRWRPDADT
+279 VALAPSFRWRPNADT

-313 LPAQGTVL
+313 LPAAGTVL

-327 LDKDVYGGDPNFNYY
+327 ITKDIYEGDGNFNYY

-353 ERNLNSM
+353 EHNLNSM
-360 WTFRQNVRWMHLSLD
+360 WTFRQNTRWMHLSLD
-375 NGSVFGAGFADGSLT
+375 NGSVWGAGFADETLT
-390 DINRWAGVF
+390 EVNRWAGVF
-399 QTNYSR
+399 QMNYSR
-405 FDIDNNLQG
+405 FDIDNNLEG
-414 RFGTGP
+414 RFATGP
-420 FEHTLLLG
+420 LQHTLLLG

-450 YNPVYTPVTLSVFSP
+450 YNPVYTPVTTAVFSNP
-465 PNTTYRTNTYT
+465 DTTYRTNTYT

-502 DWVNQRMDDRAGG
+502 DWVNMRMDDRAAG

-520 DVTAFT
+520 DVSAFT

-532 YQGDYG
+532 YQAGYG
-538 LSPYVSYAT
+538 LSPYISYST
-547 SFNPLIGVNLYGGGL
+547 SFNPIIGVSLLDGGV
-562 PQPTR
+562 PKPTR
-567 GKQIE
+567 GRQIE

-579 PGKNLMLS
+579 PGKNLMLN

-593 NQTNVLTPT
+593 NQTNGVTPAL
-602 PTNLDPAGTTSIQTG
+602 PTQDPSGTKSVQTG
-617 EVRSRGIE
+617 EVRARGIE
-625 LNATGKLTRNLSLIA
+625 LSATGKVTPNLSLIA
-640 SYVYQDVKNV
+640 SYAYQDVKVV
-650 QANDASLNNWPVDIP
+650 QANDATLNNWPVDIP

-692 VRYQSAAAGAADNS
+692 VRYQSASAGAADNS
-706 LTVASYTLYDAG
+706 LTLSSYTLIDAA
-718 VHYDT
+718 VHYDV
-723 RNWRFAVNG
+723 RNWRFAVNA

-744 QSTSVCI
+744 QSTSVCM
-751 FGTDRTVI
+751 FGNDRTVI

>member
-1 MNKREQSNMEWATG
+1 MDWATG

-28 FGMAAGH
+28 FGAAAGQ
-35 AFAQTPAAAG
+35 AFAQTAPAANAGTAASANG
-45 AQNGVQDGGSAATP
+45 AQNAA
-59 AAAPK
+59 
-64 GTAVGTA
+64 
-71 VGTAAGSAAGTLPA
+71 AAGTLPA
-85 ITVKASAAGDGTVGL
+85 ITVNAASEGDGTVGL

-110 TDTALDEIPQTINVV
+110 TDTPIEEIPQTINVV

-134 ATDVNAALRYVPG
+134 ATDVNTALRYVPG

-168 TAFVNGLQVPNT
+168 TAYVNGLQVPNT
-180 LNLSSWRVDPYM
+180 LNLASWRVDPYM

-213 AIIDVQTKTADGER
+213 AIVDVKTKLADGER
-227 VREAGVQFG
+227 VREAGVEIG
-236 NYARKQLMI
+236 NYARKQFMI

-250 LDADGKY
+250 LDPDGKY

-268 NALTGPNNDQR
+268 NAVTGPNNDQR
-279 VALAPSFRWRPDADT
+279 VALAPSFRWRPNADT

-313 LPAQGTVL
+313 LPAAGTVL

-327 LDKDVYGGDPNFNYY
+327 ITKDIYEGDGNFNYY
-342 RKKQWSLGYQF
+342 RKKQWSLGYQL
-353 ERNLNSM
+353 EHNLNSM
-360 WTFRQNVRWMHLSLD
+360 WTFRQNTRWMHLSLD
-375 NGSVFGAGFADGSLT
+375 NGSVWGAGFADETLT
-390 DINRWAGVF
+390 EVKRWAGVF
-399 QTNYSR
+399 QMNYSR
-405 FDIDNNLQG
+405 FDIDNNLEG
-414 RFGTGP
+414 RFATGP
-420 FEHTLLLG
+420 LQHTLLLG

-450 YNPVYTPVTLSVFSP
+450 YNPVYTPVTTAVFSNP
-465 PNTTYRTNTYT
+465 DTTYRTNTYT

-502 DWVNQRMDDRAGG
+502 DWVNMRMDDRAAG

-520 DVTAFT
+520 DVSAFT

-532 YQGDYG
+532 YQAGYG
-538 LSPYVSYAT
+538 LSPYISYST
-547 SFNPLIGVNLYGGGL
+547 SFNPIIGVSLLDGGV
-562 PQPTR
+562 PKPTR
-567 GKQIE
+567 GRQIE

-579 PGKNLMLS
+579 PGKNLMLN

-593 NQTNVLTPT
+593 NQTNGVTPALLTQ
-602 PTNLDPAGTTSIQTG
+602 DPSGTKSVQTG
-617 EVRSRGIE
+617 EVRARGIE
-625 LNATGKLTRNLSLIA
+625 LSATGKVTPNLSLIA
-640 SYVYQDVKNV
+640 SYAYQDVKVV
-650 QANDASLNNWPVDIP
+650 QANDPTLNNWPVDIP

-692 VRYQSAAAGAADNS
+692 VRYQSASAGEADNS
-706 LTVASYTLYDAG
+706 LTVSSYTLIDAA
-718 VHYDT
+718 VHYDV
-723 RNWRFAVNG
+723 RNWRFAVNA

-744 QSTSVCI
+744 QSTSVCM
-751 FGTDRTVI
+751 FGNDRTVI

>member
-1 MNKREQSNMEWATG
+1 MDWATG

-28 FGMAAGH
+28 FGAAAAGQ
-35 AFAQTPAAAG
+35 AFAQTAPAAD
-45 AQNGVQDGGSAATP
+45 AQ
-59 AAAPK
+59 AAAPN
-64 GTAVGTA
+64 
-71 VGTAAGSAAGTLPA
+71 AASAGTLPA
-85 ITVKASAAGDGTVGL
+85 ITVNAASEGDGTVGL

-110 TDTALDEIPQTINVV
+110 TDTPIEEIPQTINVV

-134 ATDVNAALRYVPG
+134 ATDVNTALRYVPG

-168 TAFVNGLQVPNT
+168 TAYVNGLQVPNT

-213 AIIDVQTKTADGER
+213 AIVDVKTKLADGER
-227 VREAGVQFG
+227 VREAGVEIG
-236 NYARKQLMI
+236 NYARKQFMI

-250 LDADGKY
+250 LDPDGKY

-268 NALTGPNNDQR
+268 NAVTGPNNDQR
-279 VALAPSFRWRPDADT
+279 VALAPSFRWRPNADT

-313 LPAQGTVL
+313 LPAAGTVL

-327 LDKDVYGGDPNFNYY
+327 ITKDIYEGDGNFNYY

-353 ERNLNSM
+353 EHNLNSM
-360 WTFRQNVRWMHLSLD
+360 WTFRQNTRWMHLSLD
-375 NGSVFGAGFADGSLT
+375 NASVFANGFVGEDMADVS
-390 DINRWAGVF
+390 RWAGLF
-399 QTNYSR
+399 QMNYSR
-405 FDIDNNLQG
+405 FDIDNNLEG

-428 FQYNRQTATD
+428 FHYNRQTATD
-438 SEWLAAAPTLNL
+438 SEWLAAAPALNL
-450 YNPVYTPVTLSVFSP
+450 YNPVYVPVTMGVFSDP
-465 PNTTYRTNTYT
+465 DATSRTNTYT

-502 DWVNQRMDDRAGG
+502 DWVNMRMDDRAAG

-520 DVTAFT
+520 DVSAFT

-532 YQGDYG
+532 YQAGYG
-538 LSPYVSYAT
+538 LSPYISYST
-547 SFNPLIGVNLYGGGL
+547 SFNPIIGVSLLDGGV
-562 PQPTR
+562 PKPTR
-567 GKQIE
+567 GRQIE

-579 PGKNLMLS
+579 PGKNLMLN

-593 NQTNVLTPT
+593 NQTNGVTPAL
-602 PTNLDPAGTTSIQTG
+602 PTQDPGGTKSVQTG
-617 EVRSRGIE
+617 EVRARGIE
-625 LNATGKLTRNLSLIA
+625 LSATGKVTPNLSLIA
-640 SYVYQDVKNV
+640 SYAYQDVKVV
-650 QANDASLNNWPVDIP
+650 QANDATLNNWPVDIP

-692 VRYQSAAAGAADNS
+692 VRYQSASAGAADNS
-706 LTVASYTLYDAG
+706 LTVSSYTLIDAA
-718 VHYDT
+718 VHYDV
-723 RNWRFAVNG
+723 RNWRFAVNA

-744 QSTSVCI
+744 QSTSVCM
-751 FGTDRTVI
+751 FGNDRTVI

>member
-1 MNKREQSNMEWATG
+1 MDWATG

-28 FGMAAGH
+28 FGAAAAGQ
-35 AFAQTPAAAG
+35 AFAQTAPAAN
-45 AQNGVQDGGSAATP
+45 AQ
-59 AAAPK
+59 AAAPN
-64 GTAVGTA
+64 
-71 VGTAAGSAAGTLPA
+71 AASAGTLPA
-85 ITVKASAAGDGTVGL
+85 ITVNAASEGDGTVGL

-110 TDTALDEIPQTINVV
+110 TDTPIEEIPQTINVV

-134 ATDVNAALRYVPG
+134 ATDVNTALRYVPG

-168 TAFVNGLQVPNT
+168 TAYVNGLQVPNT
-180 LNLSSWRVDPYM
+180 LNLASWRVDPYM

-213 AIIDVQTKTADGER
+213 AIVDVKTKLADGER
-227 VREAGVQFG
+227 VREAGVEIG
-236 NYARKQLMI
+236 NYARKQFMI

-250 LDADGKY
+250 LDPDGKY

-268 NALTGPNNDQR
+268 NAVTGPNNDQR
-279 VALAPSFRWRPDADT
+279 VALAPSFRWRPNADT

-313 LPAQGTVL
+313 LPAAGTVL

-327 LDKDVYGGDPNFNYY
+327 ITKDIYEGDGNFNYY

-353 ERNLNSM
+353 EHNLNSM
-360 WTFRQNVRWMHLSLD
+360 WTFRQNTRWMHLSLD
-375 NGSVFGAGFADGSLT
+375 NGSVWGAGFADETLT
-390 DINRWAGVF
+390 EINRWAGVF
-399 QTNYSR
+399 QMNYSR
-405 FDIDNNLQG
+405 FDIDNNLEG
-414 RFGTGP
+414 RFATGP
-420 FEHTLLLG
+420 LQHTLLLG

-450 YNPVYTPVTLSVFSP
+450 YNPVYTPVTTAVFSDP
-465 PNTTYRTNTYT
+465 DTTYRTNTYT

-502 DWVNQRMDDRAGG
+502 DWVNMRMDDRAAG

-520 DVTAFT
+520 DVSAFT

-532 YQGDYG
+532 YQAGYG
-538 LSPYVSYAT
+538 LSPYISYST
-547 SFNPLIGVNLYGGGL
+547 SFNPIIGVSLLDGGV
-562 PQPTR
+562 PKPTR
-567 GKQIE
+567 GRQIE

-579 PGKNLMLS
+579 PGKNLMLN

-593 NQTNVLTPT
+593 NQTNGVTPAL
-602 PTNLDPAGTTSIQTG
+602 PTQDPSGTKSVQTG
-617 EVRSRGIE
+617 EVRARGIE
-625 LNATGKLTRNLSLIA
+625 LSATGKVTPNLSLIA
-640 SYVYQDVKNV
+640 SYAYQDVKVV
-650 QANDASLNNWPVDIP
+650 QANDATLNNWPVDIP

-692 VRYQSAAAGAADNS
+692 VRYQSSSAGAADNS
-706 LTVASYTLYDAG
+706 LTVSSYTLIDAA
-718 VHYDT
+718 VHYDV
-723 RNWRFAVNG
+723 RNWRFAVNA

-744 QSTSVCI
+744 QSTSVCM
-751 FGTDRTVI
+751 FGNDRTVI

>member
-1 MNKREQSNMEWATG
+1 MEQKKMDWATG

-28 FGMAAGH
+28 FGAAAAGQ
-35 AFAQTPAAAG
+35 AFAQTAPAAN
-45 AQNGVQDGGSAATP
+45 AQ
-59 AAAPK
+59 AAAPN
-64 GTAVGTA
+64 
-71 VGTAAGSAAGTLPA
+71 AASAGTLPA
-85 ITVKASAAGDGTVGL
+85 ITVNAASEGDGTVGL

-110 TDTALDEIPQTINVV
+110 TDTPIEEIPQTINVV

-134 ATDVNAALRYVPG
+134 ATDVNTALRYVPG

-168 TAFVNGLQVPNT
+168 TAYVNGLQVPNT

-213 AIIDVQTKTADGER
+213 AIVDVKTKLADGER
-227 VREAGVQFG
+227 VREAGVEIG
-236 NYARKQLMI
+236 NYARKQFMI

-250 LDADGKY
+250 LDPDGKY

-268 NALTGPNNDQR
+268 NAVTGPNNDQR
-279 VALAPSFRWRPDADT
+279 VALAPSFRWRPNADT

-313 LPAQGTVL
+313 LPAAGTVL

-327 LDKDVYGGDPNFNYY
+327 ITKDIYEGDGNFNYY

-353 ERNLNSM
+353 EHNLNSM
-360 WTFRQNVRWMHLSLD
+360 WTFRQNTRWMHLSLD
-375 NGSVFGAGFADGSLT
+375 NASVFANGFVGEDMADVS
-390 DINRWAGVF
+390 RWAGLF
-399 QTNYSR
+399 QMNYSR
-405 FDIDNNLQG
+405 FDIDNNLEG

-428 FQYNRQTATD
+428 FHYNRQTATD
-438 SEWLAAAPTLNL
+438 SEWLAAAPALNL
-450 YNPVYTPVTLSVFSP
+450 YNPVYVPVTMGVFSDP
-465 PNTTYRTNTYT
+465 DATSRTNTYT

-502 DWVNQRMDDRAGG
+502 DWVNMRMDDRAAG

-520 DVTAFT
+520 DVSAFT

-532 YQGDYG
+532 YQAGYG
-538 LSPYVSYAT
+538 LSPYISYST
-547 SFNPLIGVNLYGGGL
+547 SFNPIIGVSLLDGGV
-562 PQPTR
+562 PKPTR
-567 GKQIE
+567 GRQIE

-579 PGKNLMLS
+579 PGKNLMLN

-593 NQTNVLTPT
+593 NQTNGVTPAL
-602 PTNLDPAGTTSIQTG
+602 PTQDPGGTKSVQTG
-617 EVRSRGIE
+617 EVRARGIE
-625 LNATGKLTRNLSLIA
+625 LSATGKVTPNLSLIA
-640 SYVYQDVKNV
+640 SYAYQDVKVV
-650 QANDASLNNWPVDIP
+650 QANDATLNNWPVDIP

-692 VRYQSAAAGAADNS
+692 VRYQSASAGAADNS
-706 LTVASYTLYDAG
+706 LTVSSYTLIDAA
-718 VHYDT
+718 VHYDV
-723 RNWRFAVNG
+723 RNWRFAVNA

-744 QSTSVCI
+744 QSTSVCM
-751 FGTDRTVI
+751 FGNDRTVI

>member
-1 MNKREQSNMEWATG
+1 MDWATG

-28 FGMAAGH
+28 FGAAAGQ
-35 AFAQTPAAAG
+35 AFAQTAPAANAGTAASANG
-45 AQNGVQDGGSAATP
+45 AQNAA
-59 AAAPK
+59 
-64 GTAVGTA
+64 
-71 VGTAAGSAAGTLPA
+71 AAGTLPA
-85 ITVKASAAGDGTVGL
+85 ITVNAASEGDGTVGL

-110 TDTALDEIPQTINVV
+110 TDTPIEEIPQTINVV

-134 ATDVNAALRYVPG
+134 ATDVNTALRYVPG

-168 TAFVNGLQVPNT
+168 TAYVNGLQVPNT
-180 LNLSSWRVDPYM
+180 LNLASWRVDPYM

-213 AIIDVQTKTADGER
+213 AIVDVKTKLADGER
-227 VREAGVQFG
+227 VREAGVEIG
-236 NYARKQLMI
+236 NYARKQFMI

-250 LDADGKY
+250 LDPDGKY

-268 NALTGPNNDQR
+268 NAVTGPNNDQR
-279 VALAPSFRWRPDADT
+279 VALAPSFRWRPNADT

-313 LPAQGTVL
+313 LPAAGTVL

-327 LDKDVYGGDPNFNYY
+327 ITKDIYEGDGNFNYY

-353 ERNLNSM
+353 EHNLNSM
-360 WTFRQNVRWMHLSLD
+360 WTFRQNTRWMHLSLD
-375 NGSVFGAGFADGSLT
+375 NGSVWGAGFADETLT
-390 DINRWAGVF
+390 EVNRWAGVF
-399 QTNYSR
+399 QMNYSR
-405 FDIDNNLQG
+405 FDIDNNLEG
-414 RFGTGP
+414 RFATGP
-420 FEHTLLLG
+420 LQHTLLLG

-450 YNPVYTPVTLSVFSP
+450 YNPVYTPVTTAVFSNP
-465 PNTTYRTNTYT
+465 DTTYRTNTYT

-502 DWVNQRMDDRAGG
+502 DWVNMRMDDRAAG

-520 DVTAFT
+520 DVSAFT

-532 YQGDYG
+532 YQAGYG
-538 LSPYVSYAT
+538 LSPYISYST
-547 SFNPLIGVNLYGGGL
+547 SFNPIIGVSLLDGGV
-562 PQPTR
+562 PKPTR
-567 GKQIE
+567 GRQIE

-579 PGKNLMLS
+579 PGKNLMLN

-593 NQTNVLTPT
+593 NQTNGVTPAL
-602 PTNLDPAGTTSIQTG
+602 PTQDPSGTKSVQTG
-617 EVRSRGIE
+617 EVRARGIE
-625 LNATGKLTRNLSLIA
+625 LSATGKVTPNLSLIA
-640 SYVYQDVKNV
+640 SYAYQDVKVV
-650 QANDASLNNWPVDIP
+650 QANDATLNNWPVDIP

-692 VRYQSAAAGAADNS
+692 VRYQSASAGAADNS
-706 LTVASYTLYDAG
+706 LTVSSYTLIDAA
-718 VHYDT
+718 VHYDV
-723 RNWRFAVNG
+723 RNWRFAVNA

-744 QSTSVCI
+744 QSTSVCM
-751 FGTDRTVI
+751 FGNDRTVI

>member
-1 MNKREQSNMEWATG
+1 MDWATG

-28 FGMAAGH
+28 FGAAAAGQ
-35 AFAQTPAAAG
+35 AFAQTAPAAN
-45 AQNGVQDGGSAATP
+45 AQ
-59 AAAPK
+59 AAAPN
-64 GTAVGTA
+64 
-71 VGTAAGSAAGTLPA
+71 AASAGTLPA
-85 ITVKASAAGDGTVGL
+85 ITVNAASEGDGTVGL

-110 TDTALDEIPQTINVV
+110 TDTPIEEIPQTINVV

-134 ATDVNAALRYVPG
+134 ATDVNTALRYVPG

-168 TAFVNGLQVPNT
+168 TAYVNGLQVPNT
-180 LNLSSWRVDPYM
+180 LNLASWRVDPYM

-213 AIIDVQTKTADGER
+213 AIVDVKTKLADGER
-227 VREAGVQFG
+227 VREAGVEIG
-236 NYARKQLMI
+236 NYARKQFMI

-250 LDADGKY
+250 LDPDGKY

-268 NALTGPNNDQR
+268 NAVTGPNNDQR
-279 VALAPSFRWRPDADT
+279 VALAPSFRWRPNADT

-313 LPAQGTVL
+313 LPAAGTVL

-327 LDKDVYGGDPNFNYY
+327 ITKDIYEGDGNFNYY

-353 ERNLNSM
+353 EHNLNSM
-360 WTFRQNVRWMHLSLD
+360 WTFRQNTRWMHLSLD
-375 NGSVFGAGFADGSLT
+375 NASVFANGFVGEDMADVS
-390 DINRWAGVF
+390 RWAGLF
-399 QTNYSR
+399 QMNYSR
-405 FDIDNNLQG
+405 FDIDNNLEG

-428 FQYNRQTATD
+428 FHYNRQTATD
-438 SEWLAAAPTLNL
+438 SEWLAAAPALNL
-450 YNPVYTPVTLSVFSP
+450 YNPVYVPVTMGVFSDP
-465 PNTTYRTNTYT
+465 DATSRTNTYT

-502 DWVNQRMDDRAGG
+502 DWVNMRMDDRAAG

-520 DVTAFT
+520 DVSAFT

-532 YQGDYG
+532 YQAGYG
-538 LSPYVSYAT
+538 LSPYISYST
-547 SFNPLIGVNLYGGGL
+547 SFNPIIGVSLLDGGV
-562 PQPTR
+562 PKPTR
-567 GKQIE
+567 GRQIE

-579 PGKNLMLS
+579 PGKNLMLN

-593 NQTNVLTPT
+593 NQTNGVTPAL
-602 PTNLDPAGTTSIQTG
+602 PTQDPGGTKSVQTG
-617 EVRSRGIE
+617 EVRARGIE
-625 LNATGKLTRNLSLIA
+625 LSATGKVTPNLSLIA
-640 SYVYQDVKNV
+640 SYAYQDVKVV
-650 QANDASLNNWPVDIP
+650 QANDATLNNWPVDIP

-692 VRYQSAAAGAADNS
+692 VRYQSASAGAADNS
-706 LTVASYTLYDAG
+706 LTVSSYTLIDAA
-718 VHYDT
+718 VHYDV
-723 RNWRFAVNG
+723 RNWRFAVNA

-744 QSTSVCI
+744 QSTNVCM
-751 FGTDRTVI
+751 FGNDRTVI

>member
-1 MNKREQSNMEWATG
+1 MEWATG
-15 TRLRAIAAAASVA
+15 TRRRAIAAAASVA
-28 FGMAAGH
+28 FYVAAGQ
-35 AFAQTPAAAG
+35 AMAQ
-45 AQNGVQDGGSAATP
+45 
-59 AAAPK
+59 AAP
-64 GTAVGTA
+64 GATAKA
-71 VGTAAGSAAGTLPA
+71 DAAAAGSAPSGTLPA
-85 ITVKASAAGDGTVGL
+85 ISVSAASEGDGTVGL
-100 VAKRSRTGTK
+100 VARRSTTGTK
-110 TDTALDEIPQTINVV
+110 TDTPINEIPQTINVV

-134 ATDVNAALRYVPG
+134 ATDVNQALRYIPG

-168 TAFVNGLQVPNT
+168 TAYVNGLQVPNT
-180 LNLSSWRVDPYM
+180 INLASWRVDPYM

-213 AIIDVQTKTADGER
+213 AIVDVQTKLANGER
-227 VREAGVQFG
+227 VREAGVELG
-236 NYARKQLMI
+236 NYARKQFMI

-268 NALTGPNNDQR
+268 NAVTGPNNDQR
-279 VALAPSFRWRPDADT
+279 VALAPSFRWRPNADT
-294 SLTLSATYLQ
+294 SLTVAATYLQ

-313 LPAQGTVL
+313 LPASGTVL

-327 LDKDVYGGDPNFNYY
+327 LDRDVYSGDPNFNHY

-353 ERNLNSM
+353 EHNLNSM
-360 WTFRQNVRWMHLSLD
+360 WTFRQNVRYMRLSLD
-375 NGSVFGAGFADGSLT
+375 NGSVWGAGFVDGSTT
-390 DINRWAGVF
+390 DISRWAGLF
-399 QTNYSR
+399 QMNYSR
-405 FDIDNNLQG
+405 FDIDNNAQA

-420 FEHTLLLG
+420 LEHTLLLG
-428 FQYNRQTATD
+428 FQYNRQTSTD
-438 SEWLAAAPTLNL
+438 SEWIAAAPTLNI
-450 YNPVYTPVTLSVFSP
+450 YNPVYTPVTSAVFADPSA
-465 PNTTYRTNTYT
+465 TGRTDTYT
-476 TMNTFGLYAQDQIK
+476 TMNTFGVYAQDQIR

-502 DWVNQRMDDRAGG
+502 DWVNMRQDDRAGG

-547 SFNPLIGVNLYGGGL
+547 SFNPLIGVKMFGGGL
-562 PQPTR
+562 PLPTR
-567 GKQIE
+567 GKQVE
-572 AGLRWQP
+572 LGLRWQP
-579 PGKNLMLS
+579 PGKNLMLN

-602 PTNLDPAGTTSIQTG
+602 PTNLDPQNTTSVQTG

-625 LNATGKLTRNLSLIA
+625 LSATGKVTPNLSIIA

-650 QANDASLNNWPVDIP
+650 KANDASLDKWPVDIP

-692 VRYQSAAAGAADNS
+692 VRYQSASAGAQDNS
-706 LTVASYTLYDAG
+706 LSVASYTLYDAAI
-718 VHYDT
+718 HYDT
-723 RNWRFAVNG
+723 RNWRFAVNA

-744 QSTSVCI
+744 QSSSVCL
-751 FGTDRTVI
+751 FGNERTVV